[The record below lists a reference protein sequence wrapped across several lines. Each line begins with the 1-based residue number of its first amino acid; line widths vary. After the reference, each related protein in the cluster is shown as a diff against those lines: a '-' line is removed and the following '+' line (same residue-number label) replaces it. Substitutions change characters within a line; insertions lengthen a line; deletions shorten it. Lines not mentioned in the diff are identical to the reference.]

1 MYKLNVIS
9 LIILTTYTGA
19 TYASTPDFPQQ
30 GLPQEDTVVFG
41 NVTID
46 KTTADKMTITQ
57 SSPTTQINWKS
68 FDIGQNKEVE
78 FKQPSANSVAYNRV
92 TGGNASQI
100 QGKLTANG
108 KVYLANPNGVIITK
122 GAEINVAGLLA
133 TTKDLEKISE
143 NGNSNTNK
151 FTRKLKDRQVV
162 TEGQVVKEGQVINEG
177 KIKAKDFVVLNGD
190 EVINKGEIDVEKN
203 AAKNGE
209 VYLSSDYNFTFTLPD
224 SGISVALEDNTV
236 RGIVKNEG
244 SIKAG
249 EITLSAKG
257 RNQALDSLVMNNGVL
272 EATKVS
278 NRNGKVVLSAGN
290 VELNNKSDIKGE
302 IVTFGADVTSNKELE
317 DNIKI
322 TSQTGS
328 KVTSPKINFKGKS
341 VNIKGD
347 FGREENREYYDDE
360 HKKLKTEVNIDV
372 PDDENIRI
380 ADKEKEKEK
389 EKEKDKDNTGTGSF
403 IQTGALSS
411 LLANNGKVTL
421 KGKDVDISGNIKINS
436 FRDSDSLLKLTNKGH
451 IKINHADINSK
462 GRLFFITSLQNEED
476 FQSNITITDSK
487 INLGN
492 GAMGLGRSVN
502 ESDYDNPYQK
512 TEGSQ
517 RKKFNVNMSNVEF
530 NQVDD
535 VILAG
540 GFEKVNLDKIVATG
554 KTNFYIDGG
563 VSRNRT
569 NGEPWKYEYG
579 VLDLDK
585 RTQLSELDQG
595 RRRWGYYYDLE
606 LDMNRAYLYRFD
618 LFAAKN
624 TRRSTIKDTEINISN
639 SNINLKN
646 GFVHLLAEKIKL
658 DNSKIDITFDKDN
671 SQDTLAQTNRLGMN
685 GKVSMINSHIKIV
698 GDEKEG
704 ISPTGT
710 YATMFLIGELIG
722 EKSSIFVKSHQGYT
736 FKTDGNTKIA
746 GKYSKEDLKI
756 TAINTGGRAAEE
768 VLINGALGS
777 ADNDA
782 NIANMA
788 FTIGD
793 SANTKTTIENAD
805 ITALAPNG
813 GTAYLSSKDVEIE
826 VKPNSNFTF
835 FELPREK
842 NLNQTKINGA
852 STKLSER
859 GFARLYDKIN
869 GVRASNLSAEQL
881 NVTDAS
887 EKIINTKLVSSLDV
901 EKLVSVAVC
910 DAGNG
915 CEEQQ
920 FGDKGNN
927 TKVSVGELEAEQ

>member
-19 TYASTPDFPQQ
+19 AYASTQDLPQK
-30 GLPQEDTVVFG
+30 GLPQEGQVVLGEATFSTTG
-41 NVTID
+41 N
-46 KTTADKMTITQ
+46 KMTINQ
-57 SSPTTQINWKS
+57 KKPTTQIDWKS
-68 FDIGQNKEVE
+68 FDIGKNKEVE
-78 FKQPSANSVAYNRV
+78 FIQPNSNSVAYNRV

-100 QGKLTANG
+100 QGKLKANG
-108 KVYLANPNGVIITK
+108 KVYLANPNGVIITE
-122 GAEINVAGLLA
+122 GAEINVAGLFA

-143 NGNSNTNK
+143 NGNGNSNK
-151 FTRKLKDRQVV
+151 FTRKLKNGQVV

-177 KIKAKDFVVLNGD
+177 NITAQDFVVLNGD
-190 EVINKGEIDVEKN
+190 EVINKGKID
-203 AAKNGE
+203 ATNGK
-209 VYLSSDYNFTFTLPD
+209 VYLSSGDNFTFTLLPD
-224 SGISVALEDNTV
+224 SGISVALEDNAV

-244 SIKAG
+244 IIKAG
-249 EITLSAKG
+249 DITLNAKG
-257 RNQALDSLVMNNGVL
+257 RNQALDSLVVNNGVL

-302 IVTFGADVTSNKELE
+302 IVTFGADVTSNNELK

-322 TSQTGS
+322 TSKTGS

-341 VNIKGD
+341 VNINGN
-347 FGREENREYYDDE
+347 FGREDNNSYYKDE
-360 HKKLKTEVNIDV
+360 FKTLNTEVNIDV

-380 ADKEKEKEK
+380 ADVEDK
-389 EKEKDKDNTGTGSF
+389 EKEKDKTGTGSF

-421 KGKDVDISGNIKINS
+421 KGKDVNISGRIHIDS
-436 FRDSDSLLKLTNKGH
+436 FKGTDSLLKLTNQGH
-451 IKINHADINSK
+451 ININHADIHST
-462 GRLFFITSLQNEED
+462 GRLFFITSLQNKED
-476 FQSNITITDSK
+476 FQSDITITDSK

-492 GAMGLGRSVN
+492 GAMGLGRSLN
-502 ESDYDNPYQK
+502 TEDCDNRWCR
-512 TEGSQ
+512 TEKSQ
-517 RKKFNVNMSNVEF
+517 RKKFDVNMRNVVF

-535 VILAG
+535 VVVAG
-540 GFEKVNLDKIVATG
+540 GFKKVNLDNIVATG
-554 KTNFYIDGG
+554 QTNFYIDGG
-563 VSRNRT
+563 VSRN
-569 NGEPWKYEYG
+569 NSKYEYG

-585 RTQLSELDQG
+585 RTQLSELDQR
-595 RRRWGYYYDLE
+595 RRRWKYYDNLD
-606 LDMNRAYLYRFD
+606 LDMNKAYWHRFD
-618 LFAAKN
+618 MFASKN
-624 TRRSTIKDTEINISN
+624 TGRSTIKDTEINISN

-671 SQDTLAQTNRLGMN
+671 SQDISTQINRLGMN

-698 GDEKEG
+698 GDEKSD
-704 ISPTGT
+704 ISAKAP

-736 FKTDGNTKIA
+736 FRTDGDTKIA
-746 GKYSKEDLKI
+746 GKNSKDDLKI
-756 TAINTGGRAAEE
+756 TAINTGGRTGKE
-768 VLINGALGS
+768 VIINGAPGS
-777 ADNDA
+777 IDNDA

-793 SANTKTTIENAD
+793 NANTKTTIENAD

-813 GTAYLSSKDVEIE
+813 GTAYLSSKGVEIE
-826 VKPNSNFTF
+826 VKSNSNFTF

-842 NLNQTKINGA
+842 NFNQTKINGA

-859 GFARLYDKIN
+859 GFTRLYDKIN

-910 DAGNG
+910 DAGKG

>member
-19 TYASTPDFPQQ
+19 TYASTPD
-30 GLPQEDTVVFG
+30 LPQGSNVVVGQATVSTTG
-41 NVTID
+41 N
-46 KTTADKMTITQ
+46 KMTINQ
-57 SSPTTQINWKS
+57 SSHTTQIEWHS
-68 FDIGQNKEVE
+68 FDIGKDKEVI
-78 FKQPSANSVAYNRV
+78 FDQPSTNSVAYNRV
-92 TGGNASQI
+92 IGGNASQI

-108 KVYLANPNGVIITK
+108 KVYLANPNGVIITQ

-143 NGNSNTNK
+143 NGNGNGNGNGNSYQ
-151 FTRKLKDRQVV
+151 FTRRTKD
-162 TEGQVVKEGQVINEG
+162 GQVVKEGQVLNEG
-177 KIKAKDFVVLNGD
+177 EIKAKDFVVLNGD
-190 EVINKGEIDVEKN
+190 EVINKGKINVEKD

-209 VYLSSDYNFTFTLPD
+209 VYLSSSNNFTFTLSD

-236 RGIVKNEG
+236 RGIVQNEG

-257 RNQALDSLVMNNGVL
+257 RKQALDSLVVNNGVL

-278 NRNGKVVLSAGN
+278 NRNGKVVLSAD
-290 VELNNKSDIKGE
+290 EIKLNDKSDIKGE
-302 IVTFGADVTSNKELE
+302 SEVAFTSNNGLE
-317 DNIKI
+317 NNIKI

-328 KVTSPKINFKGKS
+328 KVTSPKIDFKGKS

-347 FGREENREYYDDE
+347 FGRENNTKHYEDE
-360 HKKLKTEVNIDV
+360 HKRLKTEVNIDV
-372 PDDENIRI
+372 PDNENIRI
-380 ADKEKEKEK
+380 ADQ
-389 EKEKDKDNTGTGSF
+389 DNTGTGKDSF
-403 IQTGALSS
+403 IQTDALSS

-421 KGKDVDISGNIKINS
+421 KGKDVNISGNIKINS
-436 FRDSDSLLKLTNKGH
+436 FKDTDSLLKLTNKGH
-451 IKINHADINSK
+451 IDINHADIHSK
-462 GRLFFITSLQNEED
+462 GRLFFITSLQNDVD

-492 GAMGLGRSVN
+492 GAMGLGRSAK
-502 ESDYDNPYQK
+502 EDYYDNKWRK
-512 TEGSQ
+512 TEYSQ
-517 RKKFNVNMSNVEF
+517 RKKFNVDMRNVVF
-530 NQVDD
+530 DQVDD
-535 VILAG
+535 VVVAG

-563 VSRNRT
+563 VSRNR
-569 NGEPWKYEYG
+569 NGEYSKYEYG
-579 VLDLDK
+579 VLDLDE
-585 RTQLSELDQG
+585 RTQLSSLDQ
-595 RRRWGYYYDLE
+595 RKRRWKYYYNLD
-606 LDMNRAYLYRFD
+606 LDMNRAYWHRFD
-618 LFAAKN
+618 MFASKN
-624 TRRSTIKDTEINISN
+624 TGRSTIKGTEINISN

-646 GFVHLLAEKIKL
+646 GFVHLLAEKINL
-658 DNSKIDITFDKDN
+658 DKSKIDITFDKDN
-671 SQDTLAQTNRLGMN
+671 SEDISSQINRLGMN
-685 GKVSMINSHIKIV
+685 GKVSMVNSHIKIV
-698 GDEKEG
+698 GDEKSD
-704 ISPTGT
+704 ISAKAP

-736 FKTDGNTKIA
+736 FRTDGDTKIA
-746 GKYSKEDLKI
+746 GKYSKDDLKI
-756 TAINTGGRAAEE
+756 TAINTGGRTGKE
-768 VLINGALGS
+768 VIINGAPGS
-777 ADNDA
+777 IDNDA

-793 SANTKTTIENAD
+793 NANTKTTIENAD

-813 GTAYLSSKDVEIE
+813 GTAYLSSKGVEIE
-826 VKPNSNFTF
+826 VKSNSNFTF

-842 NLNQTKINGA
+842 NFNQTKINGD

-881 NVTDAS
+881 NVTDSS

>member
-19 TYASTPDFPQQ
+19 TYASAQDLPQQ
-30 GLPQEDTVVFG
+30 GLPQQGLPQHHETVSGKATVSQTE
-41 NVTID
+41 N
-46 KTTADKMTITQ
+46 KMTINQ
-57 SSPTTQINWKS
+57 STSTTQINWKS
-68 FDIGQNKEVE
+68 FDIGENKEVE
-78 FKQPSANSVAYNRV
+78 FIQPNSNSVAYNRV

-209 VYLSSDYNFTFTLPD
+209 V
-224 SGISVALEDNTV
+224 
-236 RGIVKNEG
+236 
-244 SIKAG
+244 
-249 EITLSAKG
+249 
-257 RNQALDSLVMNNGVL
+257 
-272 EATKVS
+272 
-278 NRNGKVVLSAGN
+278 VLSADN
-290 VELNNKSDIKGE
+290 VQLNNNSDIKGE
-302 IVTFGADVTSNKELE
+302 IVNFGTEVTSNE
-317 DNIKI
+317 DKKLKI

-328 KVTSPKINFKGKS
+328 KVTSSKINFKGKS

-347 FGREENREYYDDE
+347 FGREDNTKHYSDE
-360 HKKLKTEVNIDV
+360 HKTLKTEVNIDV
-372 PDDENIRI
+372 PDNENIRI
-380 ADKEKEKEK
+380 ANIEDEDKH
-389 EKEKDKDNTGTGSF
+389 KDSTGSF
-403 IQTGALSS
+403 IQTDALSS
-411 LLANNGKVTL
+411 LLANNGKVNL
-421 KGKDVDISGNIKINS
+421 KGNEVNISGRIHINS
-436 FRDSDSLLKLTNKGH
+436 FKETDSLLKLTNKGD
-451 IKINHADINSK
+451 ININNADIHSK

-476 FQSNITITDSK
+476 FKSNITITDSK

-502 ESDYDNPYQK
+502 EADYGDRWK
-512 TEGSQ
+512 RAEKSQ
-517 RKKFNVNMSNVEF
+517 RKKFNVNMRNVVF
-530 NQVDD
+530 DQVDD
-535 VILAG
+535 VVVAG
-540 GFEKVNLDKIVATG
+540 GFKEVNLDHIVATG
-554 KTNFYIDGG
+554 QTNFYIDGG
-563 VSRNRT
+563 VSRNNSR
-569 NGEPWKYEYG
+569 YEYG

-585 RTQLSELDQG
+585 RTLLSDLDQR
-595 RRRWGYYYDLE
+595 RRRWKYYDNLD
-606 LDMNRAYLYRFD
+606 LDMNKAYWHRFD
-618 LFAAKN
+618 MFASKN
-624 TRRSTIKDTEINISN
+624 TGRAAIKDTEINISN

-646 GFVHLLAEKIKL
+646 GFMHLLAEKINL
-658 DNSKIDITFDKDN
+658 DKSKIDITFDKDN
-671 SQDTLAQTNRLGMN
+671 SQDISTQINRLGMN
-685 GKVSMINSHIKIV
+685 GKVSMVNSHIKIV
-698 GDEKEG
+698 GDEKSD
-704 ISPTGT
+704 ISAKAP

-736 FKTDGNTKIA
+736 FRTDGDTKIA
-746 GKYSKEDLKI
+746 GKNSKDDLKI
-756 TAINTGGRAAEE
+756 TAINTGGRTGKE
-768 VLINGALGS
+768 VIINGAPGS
-777 ADNDA
+777 IDNDA

-793 SANTKTTIENAD
+793 NANTKTTIENAD

-813 GTAYLSSKDVEIE
+813 GTAYLSSKGVEIE
-826 VKPNSNFTF
+826 VNPNSNFTF

-842 NLNQTKINGA
+842 NFNQTKIKGD

>member
-19 TYASTPDFPQQ
+19 TYASTRDLPQQ
-30 GLPQEDTVVFG
+30 DRVVVGEANVSTAG
-41 NVTID
+41 NT
-46 KTTADKMTITQ
+46 MTIKQTT
-57 SSPTTQINWKS
+57 PKTQIDWYS
-68 FDIGQNKEVE
+68 FDIGKDKEVKFE
-78 FKQPSANSVAYNRV
+78 QPSTDAVAYNRV

-143 NGNSNTNK
+143 NGNSNGNSYQ
-151 FTRKLKDRQVV
+151 FTRKTKEGKVL

-177 KIKAKDFVVLNGD
+177 NITAQDFVVLNGD
-190 EVINKGEIDVEKN
+190 EVINKGNINVEKN
-203 AAKNGE
+203 ATTNGK
-209 VYLSSDYNFTFTLPD
+209 VYLSSGYNFTFTLSD

-236 RGIVKNEG
+236 RGIVQNEG

-257 RNQALDSLVMNNGVL
+257 RKEALDSLVMNNGVL

-278 NRNGKVVLSAGN
+278 NRNGKVVLSADD
-290 VELNNKSDIKGE
+290 VQLNNKSDIKGE
-302 IVTFGADVTSNKELE
+302 SEVAFTSNKGLE
-317 DNIKI
+317 NNIKI

-328 KVTSPKINFKGKS
+328 KVTSPKINFTGKS
-341 VNIKGD
+341 VNIKGN
-347 FGREENREYYDDE
+347 FGRENNNSYYKDE
-360 HKKLKTEVNIDV
+360 FKTLNTEVNIDV
-372 PDDENIRI
+372 PDNENIRI
-380 ADKEKEKEK
+380 ANIEDEDKH
-389 EKEKDKDNTGTGSF
+389 KDSTGSF
-403 IQTGALSS
+403 IQTDALSS
-411 LLANNGKVTL
+411 LLANNGKVNL
-421 KGKDVDISGNIKINS
+421 KGNEVNISGRIHINS
-436 FRDSDSLLKLTNKGH
+436 FKETDSLLKLTNKGD
-451 IKINHADINSK
+451 ININNADIHSK
-462 GRLFFITSLQNEED
+462 GRLFFITSLQNEKD

-502 ESDYDNPYQK
+502 KDDCDNRWCRTESP
-512 TEGSQ
+512 Q
-517 RKKFNVNMSNVEF
+517 RKKFNVNMRNVVF
-530 NQVDD
+530 NQVDE

-554 KTNFYIDGG
+554 QTNFYIDGG
-563 VSRNRT
+563 VSRNT
-569 NGEPWKYEYG
+569 KYEYG
-579 VLDLDK
+579 VLNLDE
-585 RTQLSELDQG
+585 RTQLSDLDQR
-595 RRRWGYYYDLE
+595 RRRWKYYNDLD
-606 LDMNRAYLYRFD
+606 LDMKKAYLDRFD

-624 TRRSTIKDTEINISN
+624 TKRSTIKGTEINISN

-646 GFVHLLAEKIKL
+646 GFMHLLAENIKL
-658 DNSKIDITFDKDN
+658 YNSKVDITFDKDN

-685 GKVSMINSHIKIV
+685 GKVSMVNSHIKIV

-736 FKTDGNTKIA
+736 FKTDGDTKIA
-746 GKYSKEDLKI
+746 GKNSKEDLKI

-826 VKPNSNFTF
+826 VNPNSNFTF

-881 NVTDAS
+881 NVTDSS

-927 TKVSVGELEAEQ
+927 TKVSVGELETEQ

>member
-19 TYASTPDFPQQ
+19 TYASTQ
-30 GLPQEDTVVFG
+30 GLPKHQETVSG
-41 NVTID
+41 TVTFT
-46 KTTADKMTITQ
+46 TTADKMTIDQTT
-57 SSPTTQINWKS
+57 PTTQINWES
-68 FDIGQNKEVE
+68 FDIGKNKEVE
-78 FKQPSANSVAYNRV
+78 FKQPDENSVAYNRV
-92 TGGNASQI
+92 IGGNASQI
-100 QGKLTANG
+100 QGKLKANG

-122 GAEINVAGLLA
+122 EAEINVAGLFA
-133 TTKDLEKISE
+133 TTKDLEQISE
-143 NGNSNTNK
+143 KGNGNSNSNSYQ
-151 FTRKLKDRQVV
+151 FTRKTK
-162 TEGQVVKEGQVINEG
+162 EGQVVKNQG

-190 EVINKGEIDVEKN
+190 EVINEGEID
-203 AAKNGE
+203 ATNGK
-209 VYLSSDYNFTFTLPD
+209 VYLSSGYNFTFTLPD

-236 RGIVKNEG
+236 QGIVKNEG

-257 RNQALDSLVMNNGVL
+257 RNQVLDSLVMNNGVL

-278 NRNGKVVLSAGN
+278 NKNGKVVLSAD
-290 VELNNKSDIKGE
+290 EIKLNDKSDIKGE
-302 IVTFGADVTSNKELE
+302 SEVVFTSNE
-317 DNIKI
+317 DKKLKNIKI

-328 KVTSPKINFKGKS
+328 KVTSPKINFTGKS

-347 FGREENREYYDDE
+347 FGRENSTTHYSEE
-360 HKKLKTEVNIDV
+360 HKTLKTEVNIDV
-372 PDDENIRI
+372 PDTENIRI
-380 ADKEKEKEK
+380 ADVE
-389 EKEKDKDNTGTGSF
+389 DKDNTGTGKDSF
-403 IQTGALSS
+403 IQTEALSS

-421 KGKDVDISGNIKINS
+421 KGNEVNISGRIHIDS
-436 FRDSDSLLKLTNKGH
+436 FRGTDSLLKLTNQGH
-451 IKINHADINSK
+451 ININNADIHST
-462 GRLFFITSLQNEED
+462 GRLFFITSLQNEKD

-492 GAMGLGRSVN
+492 GAMGLGRSLN
-502 ESDYDNPYQK
+502 KDDCDNRWCR
-512 TEGSQ
+512 TEKSQ
-517 RKKFNVNMSNVEF
+517 RKKFNVKMSNVEF

-535 VILAG
+535 VVVAG
-540 GFEKVNLDKIVATG
+540 GFKEVNLDRIVATG

-563 VSRNRT
+563 VSRN
-569 NGEPWKYEYG
+569 NSKYEYG
-579 VLDLDK
+579 VLDLDE
-585 RTQLSELDQG
+585 RTQLSSLDQ
-595 RRRWGYYYDLE
+595 RKRRWKYYYNLD
-606 LDMNRAYLYRFD
+606 LDMNKAYWHRFD
-618 LFAAKN
+618 MFASKN
-624 TRRSTIKDTEINISN
+624 TGRSTIKGTEINISN

-658 DNSKIDITFDKDN
+658 DKSKIDITFDKDN
-671 SQDTLAQTNRLGMN
+671 SQDTLAQINRLGMN
-685 GKVSMINSHIKIV
+685 GKVSMVNSHIKIV
-698 GDEKEG
+698 GDEKSD
-704 ISPTGT
+704 ISAKAP

-736 FKTDGNTKIA
+736 FRTDGDTKIA
-746 GKYSKEDLKI
+746 GKYSKDDLKI
-756 TAINTGGRAAEE
+756 TAINTGGRTGKE
-768 VLINGALGS
+768 VIINGAPGS
-777 ADNDA
+777 IDNDA

-793 SANTKTTIENAD
+793 NANTKTTIENAD

-813 GTAYLSSKDVEIE
+813 GTAYLSSKGVEIE
-826 VKPNSNFTF
+826 VNPNSNFTF

-842 NLNQTKINGA
+842 NFNQTKINGD

-887 EKIINTKLVSSLDV
+887 EKIINTNLVSSLDV

>member
-19 TYASTPDFPQQ
+19 TYASAQD
-30 GLPQEDTVVFG
+30 LPQEDKVVFG
-41 NVTID
+41 TVTID
-46 KTTADKMTITQ
+46 KTANKMTIKQ
-57 SSPTTQINWKS
+57 GSDKAQIDWKS
-68 FDIGQNKEVE
+68 FDIGQNKEVKFE
-78 FKQPSANSVAYNRV
+78 QPTTNSVAYNRV

-122 GAEINVAGLLA
+122 GAQINVAGLLA

-143 NGNSNTNK
+143 NGNGNGNSNSNSNK
-151 FTRKLKDRQVV
+151 FTRKAKQD
-162 TEGQVVKEGQVINEG
+162 GQVVKEGLVLTDGRVLKEGQVINEG
-177 KIKAKDFVVLNGD
+177 EITAKDFVVLNGD
-190 EVINKGEIDVEKN
+190 EVINEGKIN
-203 AAKNGE
+203 ATNGK
-209 VYLSSDYNFTFTLPD
+209 VYLSSGYNFTFTLLPD
-224 SGISVALEDNTV
+224 SGISVALEDNAV
-236 RGIVKNEG
+236 QGIVKNEG
-244 SIKAG
+244 IIKA
-249 EITLSAKG
+249 EDITLNAKG
-257 RNQALDSLVMNNGVL
+257 RKEALDSLVMNNGVL

-278 NRNGKVVLSAGN
+278 NKNGKVVLSAD
-290 VELNNKSDIKGE
+290 EIKLNDKSDIKGE
-302 IVTFGADVTSNKELE
+302 SEVVFTSNE
-317 DNIKI
+317 DKKLKNIKI
-322 TSQTGS
+322 TSKTGS
-328 KVTSPKINFKGKS
+328 KVTSPKIDFKGKS

-347 FGREENREYYDDE
+347 FGRENNTKHYNDE
-360 HKKLKTEVNIDV
+360 HKRLNTEVNIDV
-372 PDDENIRI
+372 PDTENIRI
-380 ADKEKEKEK
+380 ADVEDKDKDK
-389 EKEKDKDNTGTGSF
+389 EKEKDKTGTGSF
-403 IQTGALSS
+403 IQTDALSS

-421 KGKDVDISGNIKINS
+421 KGNEVNISGNINIAS
-436 FRDSDSLLKLTNKGH
+436 FKDSDSLLKLTNKGH
-451 IKINHADINSK
+451 ININNADINSK

-476 FQSNITITDSK
+476 FKSNIKITDSK

-492 GAMGLGRSVN
+492 GAMGLGRSAK
-502 ESDYDNPYQK
+502 EEYYDNRWQK
-512 TEGSQ
+512 TEYSQ
-517 RKKFNVNMSNVEF
+517 RKKFNVDMRNVEF

-535 VILAG
+535 VVVAG
-540 GFEKVNLDKIVATG
+540 GFEKVNLDNIVATG

-563 VSRNRT
+563 VSRNR
-569 NGEPWKYEYG
+569 NGKSSKYEYG
-579 VLDLDK
+579 VLDLDE
-585 RTQLSELDQG
+585 RTQLSSLDQ
-595 RRRWGYYYDLE
+595 RKRRWKYYYNLD
-606 LDMNRAYLYRFD
+606 LDMNRAYWHRFD
-618 LFAAKN
+618 MFASKN
-624 TRRSTIKDTEINISN
+624 TGRSTIKDTEINISN

-646 GFVHLLAEKIKL
+646 GFVHLLAEKINL
-658 DNSKIDITFDKDN
+658 DKSKIDITFDKDN
-671 SQDTLAQTNRLGMN
+671 SEDISSQINRLGMN
-685 GKVSMINSHIKIV
+685 GKVSMVNSHIKIV
-698 GDEKEG
+698 GDEKSD
-704 ISPTGT
+704 ISAKAP

-736 FKTDGNTKIA
+736 FRTDGDTKIA
-746 GKYSKEDLKI
+746 GKNSKDDLKI
-756 TAINTGGRAAEE
+756 TAINTGGRTGKE
-768 VLINGALGS
+768 VIINGAPGS
-777 ADNDA
+777 IDNDA

-793 SANTKTTIENAD
+793 NANTKTTIENAD

-813 GTAYLSSKDVEIE
+813 GTAYLSSKGVEIE
-826 VKPNSNFTF
+826 VKSNSNFTF

-842 NLNQTKINGA
+842 NFNQTKINGD

-881 NVTDAS
+881 NVTDSS

>member
-9 LIILTTYTGA
+9 LIILTTCSGA
-19 TYASTPDFPQQ
+19 AYASTQ
-30 GLPQEDTVVFG
+30 GLPQEEKVVVGSATFS
-41 NVTID
+41 
-46 KTTADKMTITQ
+46 KTENKMTITQ
-57 SSPTTQINWKS
+57 NSTTTQIDWKS

-78 FKQPSANSVAYNRV
+78 FKQPGENAVAYNRV
-92 TGGNASQI
+92 IGGNASQI
-100 QGKLTANG
+100 QGKLKANG

-143 NGNSNTNK
+143 NGNSNSNQ
-151 FTRKLKDRQVV
+151 FTRKAKEGKVL
-162 TEGQVVKEGQVINEG
+162 TEGQVLNEG
-177 KIKAKDFVVLNGD
+177 KITAQDFVVLNGD
-190 EVINKGEIDVEKN
+190 QVINKGEISSN
-203 AAKNGE
+203 NGK
-209 VYLSSDYNFTFTLPD
+209 VHLSSGYNFTFTLSD

-236 RGIVKNEG
+236 QGIVENEG

-257 RNQALDSLVMNNGVL
+257 RNQALDSLVVNNGVL

-278 NRNGKVVLSAGN
+278 NRKGKIVLSADD
-290 VELNNKSDIKGE
+290 VQLNNNSDIKGE
-302 IVTFGADVTSNKELE
+302 IVNFGTEVTSNE
-317 DNIKI
+317 DKKLKI

-328 KVTSPKINFKGKS
+328 KVTSPQINFKGKS
-341 VNIKGD
+341 VNINGN
-347 FGREENREYYDDE
+347 FGRENSGTHYNDE
-360 HKKLKTEVNIDV
+360 HKTLKTEVNIDV
-372 PDDENIRI
+372 PDTENIRI
-380 ADKEKEKEK
+380 AD
-389 EKEKDKDNTGTGSF
+389 DKNNTGTGSF
-403 IQTGALSS
+403 IQTEALSS
-411 LLANNGKVTL
+411 LLANNGKVNL
-421 KGKDVDISGNIKINS
+421 KGNDVNISGNINIDS
-436 FRDSDSLLKLTNKGH
+436 FRGTDSLLKLTNQGH
-451 IKINHADINSK
+451 INIDHADIHSK
-462 GRLFFITSLQNEED
+462 GRLFVVTSLQNDVD
-476 FQSNITITDSK
+476 FKSNITITDSK

-492 GAMGLGRSVN
+492 GAMGLGRSAKDEYYETRWKRA
-502 ESDYDNPYQK
+502 ES
-512 TEGSQ
+512 SQ
-517 RKKFNVNMSNVEF
+517 RKKFNVNMRNVVF

-535 VILAG
+535 VVLAG
-540 GFEKVNLDKIVATG
+540 GFEKVNLDNIVATG
-554 KTNFYIDGG
+554 QTNFYIDGG
-563 VSRNRT
+563 VSRNR
-569 NGEPWKYEYG
+569 NGVSSKYEYG

-585 RTQLSELDQG
+585 RTLLSDLDQR
-595 RRRWGYYYDLE
+595 RRRWKYYDNLD
-606 LDMNRAYLYRFD
+606 LDMNKAYWHRFD
-618 LFAAKN
+618 MFASKN
-624 TRRSTIKDTEINISN
+624 TGRAAIKDTEINISN

-671 SQDTLAQTNRLGMN
+671 SQDISTQINRLGMN
-685 GKVSMINSHIKIV
+685 GKVSMVNSHIKIV
-698 GDEKEG
+698 GDEKID
-704 ISPTGT
+704 ISAKAP

-736 FKTDGNTKIA
+736 FRTDGDTKIA
-746 GKYSKEDLKI
+746 GKNSKDDLKI
-756 TAINTGGRAAEE
+756 TAINTGGRTGKE
-768 VLINGALGS
+768 VIINGAPGS
-777 ADNDA
+777 IDNDA

-793 SANTKTTIENAD
+793 NANTKTTIENAD

-813 GTAYLSSKDVEIE
+813 GTAYLSSKGVEIE
-826 VKPNSNFTF
+826 VKSNSNFTF

-842 NLNQTKINGA
+842 NFNQTKINGD

-869 GVRASNLSAEQL
+869 GVRATNLSAEQL

-887 EKIINTKLVSSLDV
+887 EKTINTNLVSSLDV

-910 DAGNG
+910 DAGKG

>member
-19 TYASTPDFPQQ
+19 TYASTPD
-30 GLPQEDTVVFG
+30 LPQNHNVVVGEATFSTAG
-41 NVTID
+41 N
-46 KTTADKMTITQ
+46 KMTINQ
-57 SSPTTQINWKS
+57 SSHTTQIEWHS
-68 FDIGQNKEVE
+68 FDIGKDKEVQ
-78 FKQPSANSVAYNRV
+78 FIQPGENSVAYNRV

-122 GAEINVAGLLA
+122 GAQINVAGLFA

-143 NGNSNTNK
+143 NGNSNGNSYQ
-151 FTRKLKDRQVV
+151 FTRKTKEGKVL

-177 KIKAKDFVVLNGD
+177 NITAQDFVVLNGD
-190 EVINKGEIDVEKN
+190 EVINKGNINVEKN
-203 AAKNGE
+203 ATTNGK
-209 VYLSSDYNFTFTLPD
+209 VYLSSGYNFTFTLSD

-236 RGIVKNEG
+236 RGIVQNEG

-290 VELNNKSDIKGE
+290 VQLNNESNIKGE
-302 IVTFGADVTSNKELE
+302 IVSFGADVTSNNEPKN
-317 DNIKI
+317 NIKI
-322 TSQTGS
+322 TSKTGS
-328 KVTSPKINFKGKS
+328 KVTSPKINFTGKS
-341 VNIKGD
+341 VNINGD
-347 FGREENREYYDDE
+347 FGRDDSKAHYNEE
-360 HKKLKTEVNIDV
+360 HKRLDTEVNIDV
-372 PDDENIRI
+372 PDNENIRI
-380 ADKEKEKEK
+380 ADK
-389 EKEKDKDNTGTGSF
+389 DNTGTGTGTDSF
-403 IQTGALSS
+403 IQTDALSS
-411 LLANNGKVTL
+411 LLANNGKVNL
-421 KGKDVDISGNIKINS
+421 KGNNVNISGNININS
-436 FRDSDSLLKLTNKGH
+436 FKDSDSLLKLTNKGH
-451 IKINHADINSK
+451 ININNADINSK
-462 GRLFFITSLQNEED
+462 GRLFFITSLQNDVD

-492 GAMGLGRSVN
+492 GAMGLGRSLN
-502 ESDYDNPYQK
+502 KKDCDDRWCRTESP
-512 TEGSQ
+512 Q
-517 RKKFNVNMSNVEF
+517 RKKFNVKMSNVEF

-535 VILAG
+535 VVVAG
-540 GFEKVNLDKIVATG
+540 GFKEVNLDRVVATG

-563 VSRNRT
+563 VSRNGR
-569 NGEPWKYEYG
+569 KYEYG
-579 VLDLDK
+579 VLDLDE
-585 RTQLSELDQG
+585 RTQLSSLDQ
-595 RRRWGYYYDLE
+595 RKRRWKYYYNLD
-606 LDMNRAYLYRFD
+606 LDMNKAYWHRFD
-618 LFAAKN
+618 MFASKN
-624 TRRSTIKDTEINISN
+624 TGRSTIKDTEINISN

-646 GFVHLLAEKIKL
+646 GFMHLLAEKIKL

-671 SQDTLAQTNRLGMN
+671 SEDISSQINRLGMN

-698 GDEKEG
+698 GDEKSD
-704 ISPTGT
+704 ISAKAP

-736 FKTDGNTKIA
+736 FRTDGDTKIA
-746 GKYSKEDLKI
+746 GKYSKDDLKI
-756 TAINTGGRAAEE
+756 TAINTGGRTGKE
-768 VLINGALGS
+768 VIINGAPGS
-777 ADNDA
+777 IDNDA

-793 SANTKTTIENAD
+793 NANTKTTIENAD

-813 GTAYLSSKDVEIE
+813 GTAYLSSKGVEIE
-826 VKPNSNFTF
+826 VNPNSNFTF

-842 NLNQTKINGA
+842 NFNQTKINGA

-881 NVTDAS
+881 NVTDSS

>member
-9 LIILTTYTGA
+9 LIILTTCSGA
-19 TYASTPDFPQQ
+19 AYASTRD
-30 GLPQEDTVVFG
+30 LPQHQETVSG
-41 NVTID
+41 NVTVT
-46 KTTADKMTITQ
+46 TTADKMTITQ
-57 SSPTTQINWKS
+57 ESDKAQINWKS
-68 FDIGQNKEVE
+68 FDIGKDKEVKFE
-78 FKQPSANSVAYNRV
+78 QPNENAVAYNRV
-92 TGGNASQI
+92 IGGNASQI

-143 NGNSNTNK
+143 NGNSYQ
-151 FTRKLKDRQVV
+151 FTRKTKD
-162 TEGQVVKEGQVINEG
+162 GQVVKDRLVLKDGQELKEGQVINEG
-177 KIKAKDFVVLNGD
+177 KITAKDFVVLNGD
-190 EVINKGEIDVEKN
+190 EVINKGEID
-203 AAKNGE
+203 ATNGK
-209 VYLSSDYNFTFTLPD
+209 VYLSSDYNFTFTLSD
-224 SGISVALEDNTV
+224 SSISVALEDNAV
-236 RGIVKNEG
+236 QSIVKNEG

-257 RNQALDSLVMNNGVL
+257 RKQALDSLVVNNGVL

-278 NRNGKVVLSAGN
+278 SKNGKVVLSADN
-290 VELNNKSDIKGE
+290 VELNNKSDIKGKSE
-302 IVTFGADVTSNKELE
+302 VVFTSNNDK
-317 DNIKI
+317 NIKI
-322 TSQTGS
+322 TSKTGS

-347 FGREENREYYDDE
+347 FGREDNNNYYKDE
-360 HKKLKTEVNIDV
+360 FKTLNTEVNIDV

-380 ADKEKEKEK
+380 ADQD
-389 EKEKDKDNTGTGSF
+389 KDKTGTGTDSF
-403 IQTGALSS
+403 IQTEALSS
-411 LLANNGKVTL
+411 LLANNGKVNL
-421 KGKDVDISGNIKINS
+421 KGKDVNISGNININS
-436 FRDSDSLLKLTNKGH
+436 FKGTDSLLKLTNKGH
-451 IKINHADINSK
+451 IDINNADIHST
-462 GRLFFITSLQNEED
+462 GRLFFITSLQNEKD

-492 GAMGLGRSVN
+492 GAMGLGRSADP
-502 ESDYDNPYQK
+502 EDYDNKYQK
-512 TEGSQ
+512 TERSQ
-517 RKKFNVNMSNVEF
+517 RKKFNVDMRNVTF

-535 VILAG
+535 VVLAG
-540 GFEKVNLDKIVATG
+540 GFEKVNLDNITATG

-563 VSRNRT
+563 VSRNR
-569 NGEPWKYEYG
+569 NGRGSKYEYG
-579 VLDLDK
+579 VLDLDE
-585 RTQLSELDQG
+585 RTQLSSLDQG
-595 RRRWGYYYDLE
+595 RRRWKYYYNLD
-606 LDMNRAYLYRFD
+606 LDMNRAYWHRFD
-618 LFAAKN
+618 MFATKN
-624 TRRSTIKDTEINISN
+624 TGRAAIKDTEINISN

-671 SQDTLAQTNRLGMN
+671 SEDISTQINRLGMN
-685 GKVSMINSHIKIV
+685 GKVSMVNSHIKIV
-698 GDEKEG
+698 GDEKSD
-704 ISPTGT
+704 ISPKAP

-736 FKTDGNTKIA
+736 FRTDGDTKIA
-746 GKYSKEDLKI
+746 GKNSKDDLKI
-756 TAINTGGRAAEE
+756 TAINTGGRTGKE
-768 VLINGALGS
+768 VIINGAPGS
-777 ADNDA
+777 IDNDA

-793 SANTKTTIENAD
+793 NADTKTTIENAD

-813 GTAYLSSKDVEIE
+813 GTAYLSSKGVEIE
-826 VKPNSNFTF
+826 VKSNSNFTF

-842 NLNQTKINGA
+842 NFNQTKINGD

-869 GVRASNLSAEQL
+869 GVRATNLSAEQL

>member
-19 TYASTPDFPQQ
+19 TYASTPDFPQ
-30 GLPQEDTVVFG
+30 EG
-41 NVTID
+41 NVVVGSATFD
-46 KTTADKMTITQ
+46 KTTADKMTIKT
-57 SSPTTQINWKS
+57 SDKVQIDWKS
-68 FDIGQNKEVE
+68 FDIGKDKEVI
-78 FKQPSANSVAYNRV
+78 FQQPGENSVAYNRV

-143 NGNSNTNK
+143 NGNSNSYQ
-151 FTRKLKDRQVV
+151 FTRKTKDRQVLKDRLV
-162 TEGQVVKEGQVINEG
+162 LKDGQELKEGQVINEG
-177 KIKAKDFVVLNGD
+177 EITAKDFVVLNGD
-190 EVINKGEIDVEKN
+190 EVINEGKIN
-203 AAKNGE
+203 ATNGK
-209 VYLSSDYNFTFTLPD
+209 VYLSSDYNFTFTLSD
-224 SGISVALEDNTV
+224 SSISVALEDNAAQS
-236 RGIVKNEG
+236 IVKNEG

-257 RNQALDSLVMNNGVL
+257 RKQALDSLVMNNGVL

-278 NRNGKVVLSAGN
+278 SKNGKVVLSADD
-290 VELNNKSDIKGE
+290 VQLNNKSDIKGD
-302 IVTFGADVTSNKELE
+302 IVSFVADVTSNNEPK
-317 DNIKI
+317 NKIKI

-328 KVTSPKINFKGKS
+328 KVTSPKIDFKGKS
-341 VNIKGD
+341 VNINGN
-347 FGREENREYYDDE
+347 FGREDSTTHYKDE
-360 HKKLKTEVNIDV
+360 FKKLNTEVNIDV
-372 PDDENIRI
+372 PDNENIRI
-380 ADKEKEKEK
+380 AEKEKEK
-389 EKEKDKDNTGTGSF
+389 EKEKDKTGTGSF
-403 IQTGALSS
+403 IQTDALSS

-421 KGKDVDISGNIKINS
+421 KGNDVNISGHINIDS
-436 FRDSDSLLKLTNKGH
+436 FKGTDSLLKLTNKGH
-451 IKINHADINSK
+451 ININNADIHST
-462 GRLFFITSLQNEED
+462 GRLFFITSLQNDVD

-492 GAMGLGRSVN
+492 GAMGLGRSAK
-502 ESDYDNPYQK
+502 EDYYDNRWQK
-512 TEGSQ
+512 TERSQ
-517 RKKFNVNMSNVEF
+517 RKKFNVNMSNVVF
-530 NQVDD
+530 DQVDD
-535 VILAG
+535 VVVAG
-540 GFEKVNLDKIVATG
+540 GFEKVDLDNIVATG

-563 VSRNRT
+563 VSRNKR
-569 NGEPWKYEYG
+569 NGESWKYEYG
-579 VLDLDK
+579 VLDLDE
-585 RTQLSELDQG
+585 RTQLSSLDQ
-595 RRRWGYYYDLE
+595 RKRRWKYYYNLD
-606 LDMNRAYLYRFD
+606 LDMNRAYWHRFD
-618 LFAAKN
+618 MFASKN
-624 TRRSTIKDTEINISN
+624 TGRSTIKGTEINISN

-646 GFVHLLAEKIKL
+646 GFVHLLAEKINL
-658 DNSKIDITFDKDN
+658 DKSKIDITFDKDN
-671 SQDTLAQTNRLGMN
+671 SEDISSQINRLGMN
-685 GKVSMINSHIKIV
+685 GKVSMVNSHIKIV
-698 GDEKEG
+698 GDEKSD
-704 ISPTGT
+704 ISAKAP

-736 FKTDGNTKIA
+736 FRTDGDTKIA
-746 GKYSKEDLKI
+746 GKNSKDDLKI
-756 TAINTGGRAAEE
+756 TAINTGGRTGKE
-768 VLINGALGS
+768 VIINGAPGS
-777 ADNDA
+777 IDNDA

-793 SANTKTTIENAD
+793 NANTKTTIENAD

-813 GTAYLSSKDVEIE
+813 GTAYLSSKGVEIE
-826 VKPNSNFTF
+826 VKSNSNFTF

-842 NLNQTKINGA
+842 NFNQTKINGD

-910 DAGNG
+910 DAGKG

>member
-19 TYASTPDFPQQ
+19 TYASTQDLPQQ
-30 GLPQEDTVVFG
+30 GLPQHHTTVSG
-41 NVTID
+41 NVTVT
-46 KTTADKMTITQ
+46 TTADKMTIKQ
-57 SSPTTQINWKS
+57 DSNKAQINWKS
-68 FDIGQNKEVE
+68 FDIGENKEVKFE
-78 FKQPSANSVAYNRV
+78 QPDENAVAYNRV

-122 GAEINVAGLLA
+122 GAQINVAGLLA
-133 TTKDLEKISE
+133 TTKDLENISE
-143 NGNSNTNK
+143 NINK
-151 FTRKLKDRQVV
+151 FTRKAKQD
-162 TEGQVVKEGQVINEG
+162 GQVVKNRQVLKDGQVIKEGQVINEG
-177 KIKAKDFVVLNGD
+177 NITAQDFVVLNGD
-190 EVINKGEIDVEKN
+190 EVINKGNINVEKN
-203 AAKNGE
+203 STINGK
-209 VYLSSDYNFTFTLPD
+209 VYLSSGDNFTFTLPD

-236 RGIVKNEG
+236 QGIVENEG

-257 RNQALDSLVMNNGVL
+257 RNQALDSLVVNNGVL

-278 NRNGKVVLSAGN
+278 NKNGKVVLSADD
-290 VELNNKSDIKGE
+290 VQLNSKSNIKGE
-302 IVTFGADVTSNKELE
+302 VETLFTSTNEGKKL
-317 DNIKI
+317 KI

-328 KVTSPKINFKGKS
+328 KVTSPQINFKGKS
-341 VNIKGD
+341 VNINGN
-347 FGREENREYYDDE
+347 FGREDSTKHYNDE
-360 HKKLKTEVNIDV
+360 HKTLKTEVNIDV
-372 PDDENIRI
+372 PDTENIRI

-389 EKEKDKDNTGTGSF
+389 EKTGTDSF
-403 IQTGALSS
+403 IQTDALSS

-421 KGKDVDISGNIKINS
+421 KGKDVNISGNIKINS
-436 FRDSDSLLKLTNKGH
+436 FKDTDSLLKLTNQGH
-451 IKINHADINSK
+451 INIDHADIHSK
-462 GRLFFITSLQNEED
+462 YRLFVVTSLQNKED
-476 FQSNITITDSK
+476 FKSNITITDSK

-502 ESDYDNPYQK
+502 EDDYATRWK
-512 TEGSQ
+512 RAEKSQ
-517 RKKFNVNMSNVEF
+517 RKKFNVDMRNVVF
-530 NQVDD
+530 NQVDE

-540 GFEKVNLDKIVATG
+540 GFEKVNLDNIAATG
-554 KTNFYIDGG
+554 QTNFYIDGG
-563 VSRNRT
+563 VSRNNSR
-569 NGEPWKYEYG
+569 YEYG
-579 VLDLDK
+579 VLDLDY
-585 RTQLSELDQG
+585 RTHLSELEQG
-595 RRRWGYYYDLE
+595 RRRWRYYRDLD
-606 LDMNRAYLYRFD
+606 LDMNKAYLYRFD
-618 LFAAKN
+618 LFAKN
-624 TRRSTIKDTEINISN
+624 NSGRSTIKGTEINISN

-646 GFVHLLAEKIKL
+646 GFVHLLAENIKL
-658 DNSKIDITFDKDN
+658 DNSKVDITFDKDN
-671 SQDTLAQTNRLGMN
+671 SQDTLAQTNRVGMN
-685 GKVSMINSHIKIV
+685 GKVSMVNSHIKIV

-736 FKTDGNTKIA
+736 FKTDGDTKIA
-746 GKYSKEDLKI
+746 GKNSKEDLKI

-826 VKPNSNFTF
+826 VKSNSNFTF

-842 NLNQTKINGA
+842 NLNQTKIKGA

-859 GFARLYDKIN
+859 SFARLYDKIN
-869 GVRASNLSAEQL
+869 GVRATNLSAEQL
-881 NVTDAS
+881 NVTDSS
-887 EKIINTKLVSSLDV
+887 EKIINTNLVSSLDV

-910 DAGNG
+910 DAGKG

>member
-9 LIILTTYTGA
+9 LIILTTCSGA
-19 TYASTPDFPQQ
+19 AYASTPD
-30 GLPQEDTVVFG
+30 LPQKDKVVVGEADVSTIG
-41 NVTID
+41 N
-46 KTTADKMTITQ
+46 KMTIDQKT
-57 SSPTTQINWKS
+57 STTQIDWHS
-68 FDIGQNKEVE
+68 FDIGKDKEVE
-78 FKQPSANSVAYNRV
+78 FKQPDANSVAYNRV

-108 KVYLANPNGVIITK
+108 KVYLANPNGVIITQ
-122 GAEINVAGLLA
+122 GAEINVAGLFA
-133 TTKDLEKISE
+133 TTKDLEQISE
-143 NGNSNTNK
+143 KGNGNSNSNSYQ
-151 FTRKLKDRQVV
+151 FTRKTK
-162 TEGQVVKEGQVINEG
+162 EGQVVKNQG

-190 EVINKGEIDVEKN
+190 EVINEGEID
-203 AAKNGE
+203 ATNGK
-209 VYLSSDYNFTFTLPD
+209 VYLSSGYNFTFTLSD
-224 SGISVALEDNTV
+224 SGISVALEDNAV

-244 SIKAG
+244 IIKA
-249 EITLSAKG
+249 EDITLNAKG
-257 RNQALDSLVMNNGVL
+257 RKEALDSLVMNNGVL

-278 NRNGKVVLSAGN
+278 KKNGKVVLSADN
-290 VELNNKSDIKGE
+290 VELNNESNIKGE
-302 IVTFGADVTSNKELE
+302 IVTFVADVTSNNELQ
-317 DNIKI
+317 NKIKI
-322 TSQTGS
+322 TSKTGS
-328 KVTSPKINFKGKS
+328 KVTSPKIDFKGKS

-347 FGREENREYYDDE
+347 FGRENSETHYKDE
-360 HKKLKTEVNIDV
+360 FKTLNTEVNIDV
-372 PDDENIRI
+372 PDTENIRI
-380 ADKEKEKEK
+380 ADQD
-389 EKEKDKDNTGTGSF
+389 KDKTGTGTDSF
-403 IQTGALSS
+403 IQTEALSS

-421 KGKDVDISGNIKINS
+421 KGKDVNISGNININS
-436 FRDSDSLLKLTNKGH
+436 FKGTDSLLKLTNKGH
-451 IKINHADINSK
+451 IDINHADINSK

-476 FQSNITITDSK
+476 FKSDITITDSK

-502 ESDYDNPYQK
+502 EEDYDNKWQK

-517 RKKFNVNMSNVEF
+517 RKKFDVKMSNVVF
-530 NQVDD
+530 DQVDD

-563 VSRNRT
+563 VSRNGR
-569 NGEPWKYEYG
+569 KYEYG

-595 RRRWGYYYDLE
+595 RRRWGYYRDLD

-624 TRRSTIKDTEINISN
+624 TKRSTIKGTEINISN

-646 GFVHLLAEKIKL
+646 GFMHLLAENIKL
-658 DNSKIDITFDKDN
+658 YNSKVDITFDKDN

-685 GKVSMINSHIKIV
+685 GKVSMVNSHIKIV

-736 FKTDGNTKIA
+736 FKTDGDTKIA

-813 GTAYLSSKDVEIE
+813 GTAYLSSKDVEID
-826 VKPNSNFTF
+826 VKPNSDFTF

-910 DAGNG
+910 DAGKG

>member
-19 TYASTPDFPQQ
+19 AYASTQGLPQQ
-30 GLPQEDTVVFG
+30 GLPQEDKVVVGQATF
-41 NVTID
+41 D
-46 KTTADKMTITQ
+46 KTIADKMTINQT
-57 SSPTTQINWKS
+57 SDKVQINWHS

-78 FKQPSANSVAYNRV
+78 FKQPSENSVAYNRV

-133 TTKDLEKISE
+133 TTKDLEQISE
-143 NGNSNTNK
+143 NSNSYQ
-151 FTRKLKDRQVV
+151 FTRKTKDR
-162 TEGQVVKEGQVINEG
+162 QVVKEGQVINEG
-177 KIKAKDFVVLNGD
+177 EIKAKDFVVLNGD
-190 EVINKGEIDVEKN
+190 EVINKGNINVEKN
-203 AAKNGE
+203 STINGK
-209 VYLSSDYNFTFTLPD
+209 VYLSSGYNFTFTLSD

-236 RGIVKNEG
+236 RGIVQNEG

-257 RNQALDSLVMNNGVL
+257 RKEALDSLVMNNGVL

-278 NRNGKVVLSAGN
+278 NRNGKVVLSADN
-290 VELNNKSDIKGE
+290 VQLNNESNIKGE
-302 IVTFGADVTSNKELE
+302 IVNFGTEVTSNE
-317 DNIKI
+317 DKKLKI
-322 TSQTGS
+322 TSKTGS

-341 VNIKGD
+341 VNINGN
-347 FGREENREYYDDE
+347 FGRENSGTHYNEERKTLN
-360 HKKLKTEVNIDV
+360 TEVNIDV
-372 PDDENIRI
+372 PDTENIRI
-380 ADKEKEKEK
+380 AD
-389 EKEKDKDNTGTGSF
+389 DKDNTETDSF
-403 IQTGALSS
+403 IQTEALSS
-411 LLANNGKVTL
+411 LLANNGKVNL
-421 KGKDVDISGNIKINS
+421 KGNDVNISGNINIDS
-436 FRDSDSLLKLTNKGH
+436 FRGTDSLLKLTNQGH
-451 IKINHADINSK
+451 INIDHADIHSK
-462 GRLFFITSLQNEED
+462 GRLFVVTSLQNDVD
-476 FQSNITITDSK
+476 FKSNITITDSK

-502 ESDYDNPYQK
+502 EDDYATRWK
-512 TEGSQ
+512 RAEKSQ
-517 RKKFNVNMSNVEF
+517 RKKFNVDMRNVVF
-530 NQVDD
+530 NQVDE

-554 KTNFYIDGG
+554 QTNFYIDGG
-563 VSRNRT
+563 VSRNNSR
-569 NGEPWKYEYG
+569 YEYG
-579 VLDLDK
+579 VLDLDY
-585 RTQLSELDQG
+585 RTQLSELEQG
-595 RRRWGYYYDLE
+595 RRRWRYYRDLD
-606 LDMNRAYLYRFD
+606 LDMNKAYLYRFD
-618 LFAAKN
+618 LFAKN
-624 TRRSTIKDTEINISN
+624 NSGRSTIKGTEINISN

-646 GFVHLLAEKIKL
+646 GFVHLLAENIKL
-658 DNSKIDITFDKDN
+658 DNSKVDITFDKDN

-736 FKTDGNTKIA
+736 FKTDGDTKIA
-746 GKYSKEDLKI
+746 GKNSKEDLKI

-842 NLNQTKINGA
+842 NLNQTKINGS

>member
-19 TYASTPDFPQQ
+19 TYASTPD
-30 GLPQEDTVVFG
+30 LPQGSNVVVGQATVSTTG
-41 NVTID
+41 N
-46 KTTADKMTITQ
+46 KMTINQ
-57 SSPTTQINWKS
+57 SSHTTQIEWHS
-68 FDIGQNKEVE
+68 FDIGKDKEVE
-78 FKQPSANSVAYNRV
+78 FKQPGENSVAYNRV

-100 QGKLTANG
+100 QGKLKANG

-122 GAEINVAGLLA
+122 GAEINVAGLFA
-133 TTKDLEKISE
+133 TTKDLERISE
-143 NGNSNTNK
+143 NGNGNSNQ
-151 FTRKLKDRQVV
+151 FTRKAKDGQLPKDRLVLKD
-162 TEGQVVKEGQVINEG
+162 GQVIKEGQVLNQGE
-177 KIKAKDFVVLNGD
+177 IKAKDFVVLNGD
-190 EVINKGEIDVEKN
+190 EVINEGNINVEKN
-203 AAKNGE
+203 STNNGK
-209 VYLSSDYNFTFTLPD
+209 VYLSSGYNFTFTLPD
-224 SGISVALEDNTV
+224 SGISVALEDNAV
-236 RGIVKNEG
+236 QGIVKNEG

-278 NRNGKVVLSAGN
+278 NKNGKVVLSADD
-290 VELNNKSDIKGE
+290 VQLNNKSDIKGE
-302 IVTFGADVTSNKELE
+302 SEVAFTSNNDK
-317 DNIKI
+317 NIKI

-328 KVTSPKINFKGKS
+328 KVTSPKIDFKGKS
-341 VNIKGD
+341 VNIKGN
-347 FGREENREYYDDE
+347 FGREDNREYYNEE

-372 PDDENIRI
+372 PNTENIRI
-380 ADKEKEKEK
+380 ADQD
-389 EKEKDKDNTGTGSF
+389 KEKDKDNTGTGSF

-411 LLANNGKVTL
+411 LLANNGKVNL
-421 KGKDVDISGNIKINS
+421 KGNEVNISGRIHINS
-436 FRDSDSLLKLTNKGH
+436 FKETDSLLKLTNKGD
-451 IKINHADINSK
+451 ININNADIHSK

-476 FQSNITITDSK
+476 FKSNIKITDSK

-492 GAMGLGRSVN
+492 GAMGLGRSADPK
-502 ESDYDNPYQK
+502 DYDNRWQK

-517 RKKFNVNMSNVEF
+517 RKKFNVDMRNVVF
-530 NQVDD
+530 NQVDE

-554 KTNFYIDGG
+554 QTNFYIDGG
-563 VSRNRT
+563 VSRNRK
-569 NGEPWKYEYG
+569 KYEYG
-579 VLDLDK
+579 VLDLDN
-585 RTQLSELDQG
+585 RTLLSDLDQR
-595 RRRWGYYYDLE
+595 RRRWKYYDDLD
-606 LDMNRAYLYRFD
+606 LDMKKAYLDRFD

-624 TRRSTIKDTEINISN
+624 TKRSTIKGTEINISN

-646 GFVHLLAEKIKL
+646 GFMHLLAENIKL
-658 DNSKIDITFDKDN
+658 YNSKVDITFDKDN

-685 GKVSMINSHIKIV
+685 GKVSMVNSHIKIV

-736 FKTDGNTKIA
+736 FKTDGDTKIA
-746 GKYSKEDLKI
+746 GKNSKEDLKI

-826 VKPNSNFTF
+826 VNPNSNFTF

-881 NVTDAS
+881 NVTDSS

-910 DAGNG
+910 DAGKG

>member
-19 TYASTPDFPQQ
+19 TYASTQ
-30 GLPQEDTVVFG
+30 GLPQEEKVVVGSATFS
-41 NVTID
+41 
-46 KTTADKMTITQ
+46 KTENKMTITQ
-57 SSPTTQINWKS
+57 NSTTTQIDWKS

-78 FKQPSANSVAYNRV
+78 FKQPGENAVAYNRV
-92 TGGNASQI
+92 IGGNASQI

-190 EVINKGEIDVEKN
+190 EVINKGNINVEKN
-203 AAKNGE
+203 STINGE
-209 VYLSSDYNFTFTLPD
+209 VYLSSSNNFTFTLSD
-224 SGISVALEDNTV
+224 SSISVALEDNAV
-236 RGIVKNEG
+236 QSIVKNEG

-257 RNQALDSLVMNNGVL
+257 RNQVLDSLVMNNGVL

-302 IVTFGADVTSNKELE
+302 SEVAFTSNNDK
-317 DNIKI
+317 NIKI

-328 KVTSPKINFKGKS
+328 KVTSPKIDFKGKS
-341 VNIKGD
+341 VNIKGN
-347 FGREENREYYDDE
+347 FGRENSGTHYSDE
-360 HKKLKTEVNIDV
+360 HKKLRTEVNIDV
-372 PDDENIRI
+372 PDNENIRI
-380 ADKEKEKEK
+380 ADQD
-389 EKEKDKDNTGTGSF
+389 KDKTGTGTDTGSF

-421 KGKDVDISGNIKINS
+421 KGKDVNISGNIKINS
-436 FRDSDSLLKLTNKGH
+436 FRGTDSLLKLTNQGH
-451 IKINHADINSK
+451 IKINNADIHST
-462 GRLFFITSLQNEED
+462 GRLFFITSLQNKED

-492 GAMGLGRSVN
+492 GAMGLGRSAN
-502 ESDYDNPYQK
+502 PDDYDNRWRK
-512 TEGSQ
+512 METSQ
-517 RKKFNVNMSNVEF
+517 RKKFNVDMRNVVF

-540 GFEKVNLDKIVATG
+540 GFQKVNLDNIVATG
-554 KTNFYIDGG
+554 QTNFYIDGG
-563 VSRNRT
+563 VRNRT
-569 NGEPWKYEYG
+569 KYEYG

-585 RTQLSELDQG
+585 RTQLSELEQR
-595 RRRWGYYYDLE
+595 RRRWGYYTDLD

-624 TRRSTIKDTEINISN
+624 TGRSTIKDTEINISN

-646 GFVHLLAEKIKL
+646 GFMHLLAEKINL
-658 DNSKIDITFDKDN
+658 DKSKIDITFDKDN

-685 GKVSMINSHIKIV
+685 GKVSMVNSHIKIV

-736 FKTDGNTKIA
+736 FKTDGDTKIA
-746 GKYSKEDLKI
+746 GKNSKEDLKI

-813 GTAYLSSKDVEIE
+813 GTAYLSSKDVEID
-826 VKPNSNFTF
+826 VKPNSDFTF

-842 NLNQTKINGA
+842 NLNQTKIKGA

>member
-19 TYASTPDFPQQ
+19 TYASTQ
-30 GLPQEDTVVFG
+30 GLPQQDKVVSGTVT
-41 NVTID
+41 VT
-46 KTTADKMTITQ
+46 TTVDKMTIKQ
-57 SSPTTQINWKS
+57 DSNKAQIDWKS

-78 FKQPSANSVAYNRV
+78 FKQPDANSVAYNRV

-143 NGNSNTNK
+143 NGNSNK
-151 FTRKLKDRQVV
+151 FTRKLKD
-162 TEGQVVKEGQVINEG
+162 GQVVKEGQVLNEG

-203 AAKNGE
+203 AVKNGE
-209 VYLSSDYNFTFTLPD
+209 VYLSSSDNFTFTLSD

-236 RGIVKNEG
+236 RGIVQNEG
-244 SIKAG
+244 IIKA
-249 EITLSAKG
+249 EDITLNAKG

-278 NRNGKVVLSAGN
+278 NKNGKVVLSAD
-290 VELNNKSDIKGE
+290 EIKLNDKSDIKGE
-302 IVTFGADVTSNKELE
+302 SEVAFTSNGDKKL
-317 DNIKI
+317 KI

-328 KVTSPKINFKGKS
+328 KVTSPKIDFKGKS
-341 VNIKGD
+341 VNIKGN
-347 FGREENREYYDDE
+347 FGHDDGTTHYSDE
-360 HKKLKTEVNIDV
+360 HKRLKTEVNIDV
-372 PDDENIRI
+372 PDTENIRI
-380 ADKEKEKEK
+380 ADQ
-389 EKEKDKDNTGTGSF
+389 DNTGTGTGTDTGSF

-421 KGKDVDISGNIKINS
+421 KGKDVNISGRIHIDS
-436 FRDSDSLLKLTNKGH
+436 FRGTDSLLKLTNQGH
-451 IKINHADINSK
+451 ININHADIHST
-462 GRLFFITSLQNEED
+462 GRLFFITSLQNKED
-476 FQSNITITDSK
+476 FKSDITITDSK

-492 GAMGLGRSVN
+492 GAMGLGRSLDKKDCDGRWCRT
-502 ESDYDNPYQK
+502 ESP
-512 TEGSQ
+512 Q
-517 RKKFNVNMSNVEF
+517 RKKFDVKMRNVVF
-530 NQVDD
+530 DQVDD
-535 VILAG
+535 VVLAG
-540 GFEKVNLDKIVATG
+540 GFKEVNLDHIVATG
-554 KTNFYIDGG
+554 QTNFYIDGG
-563 VSRNRT
+563 VSRNNSR
-569 NGEPWKYEYG
+569 YEYG

-585 RTQLSELDQG
+585 RTLLSDLDQR
-595 RRRWGYYYDLE
+595 RRRWKYYDNLD
-606 LDMNRAYLYRFD
+606 LDMNKAYWHRFD
-618 LFAAKN
+618 MFASKN
-624 TRRSTIKDTEINISN
+624 TGRAAIKDTEINISN
-639 SNINLKN
+639 SKINLKN

-671 SQDTLAQTNRLGMN
+671 SQDISTQINRLGMN
-685 GKVSMINSHIKIV
+685 GKVSMVNSHIKIV
-698 GDEKEG
+698 GDEKSD
-704 ISPTGT
+704 ISAKAP

-736 FKTDGNTKIA
+736 FRTDGDTKIA
-746 GKYSKEDLKI
+746 GKYSKDDLKI
-756 TAINTGGRAAEE
+756 TAINTGGRTGKE
-768 VLINGALGS
+768 VIINGAPGS
-777 ADNDA
+777 IDNDA

-793 SANTKTTIENAD
+793 NANTKTTIENAD

-813 GTAYLSSKDVEIE
+813 GTAYLSSKGVEIE
-826 VKPNSNFTF
+826 VKSNSNFTF

-842 NLNQTKINGA
+842 NFNQTKINGD

>member
-19 TYASTPDFPQQ
+19 TYASTQ
-30 GLPQEDTVVFG
+30 GLPQEEKVVVGSATFS
-41 NVTID
+41 
-46 KTTADKMTITQ
+46 KTENKMTITQ
-57 SSPTTQINWKS
+57 SSTTTQIDWKS

-78 FKQPSANSVAYNRV
+78 FKQPTTNSVAYNRV

-100 QGKLTANG
+100 QGKLKANG
-108 KVYLANPNGVIITK
+108 KVYLANPNGVIITQ
-122 GAEINVAGLLA
+122 GAQINVAGLLA
-133 TTKDLEKISE
+133 TTKDLERISE
-143 NGNSNTNK
+143 NGNSNSYQ
-151 FTRKLKDRQVV
+151 FTRKTKDGQVPKEGEVLKD
-162 TEGQVVKEGQVINEG
+162 GQVVKEGQVINEG
-177 KIKAKDFVVLNGD
+177 KITAQDFVVLNGD
-190 EVINKGEIDVEKN
+190 EVINKGDIN
-203 AAKNGE
+203 ATNGK
-209 VYLSSDYNFTFTLPD
+209 VYLSSDYNFTFTLSD
-224 SGISVALEDNTV
+224 SSISVALEDNAV
-236 RGIVKNEG
+236 QSIVKNEG

-257 RNQALDSLVMNNGVL
+257 RKQALDSLVMNNGVL

-278 NRNGKVVLSAGN
+278 SKNGKVVLSAD
-290 VELNNKSDIKGE
+290 EIKLNDKSDIKGE
-302 IVTFGADVTSNKELE
+302 SEVAFTSNNGLE
-317 DNIKI
+317 NNIKI
-322 TSQTGS
+322 TSKTGS
-328 KVTSPKINFKGKS
+328 KVTSPKIDFKGKS

-347 FGREENREYYDDE
+347 FGREDSTKHYKDE
-360 HKKLKTEVNIDV
+360 FKKLDTEVNIDV
-372 PDDENIRI
+372 PDTENIRI
-380 ADKEKEKEK
+380 ADQD
-389 EKEKDKDNTGTGSF
+389 KEKDKDNTGTGSF

-436 FRDSDSLLKLTNKGH
+436 FRGTDSLLKLTNQGH
-451 IKINHADINSK
+451 ININHADIHST
-462 GRLFFITSLQNEED
+462 GRLFFITSLQNKED

-492 GAMGLGRSVN
+492 GAMGLGRSLN
-502 ESDYDNPYQK
+502 KENCDHQRWCR
-512 TEGSQ
+512 TETSQ
-517 RKKFNVNMSNVEF
+517 RKKFDVDMRNVVF
-530 NQVDD
+530 DQVDD
-535 VILAG
+535 VVVAG
-540 GFEKVNLDKIVATG
+540 GFRKVNLDNIVATG

-563 VSRNRT
+563 VSRNNSR
-569 NGEPWKYEYG
+569 YEYG

-585 RTQLSELDQG
+585 RTLLSELDQ
-595 RRRWGYYYDLE
+595 RKRRWKYYNDLD
-606 LDMNRAYLYRFD
+606 LDMNKAYWHRFD
-618 LFAAKN
+618 MFATKN
-624 TRRSTIKDTEINISN
+624 TGRSTIKDTEINISN

-646 GFVHLLAEKIKL
+646 GFMHLLAEKIKL
-658 DNSKIDITFDKDN
+658 DHSKIDITFDKDN
-671 SQDTLAQTNRLGMN
+671 SQDISSQINRLGMN
-685 GKVSMINSHIKIV
+685 GKVSMVNSHIKIV
-698 GDEKEG
+698 GDEKSD
-704 ISPTGT
+704 ISAKAP

-736 FKTDGNTKIA
+736 FRTDGDTKIA
-746 GKYSKEDLKI
+746 GKYSKDDLKI
-756 TAINTGGRAAEE
+756 TAINTGGRTGKE
-768 VLINGALGS
+768 VIINGAPGS
-777 ADNDA
+777 IDNDA

-793 SANTKTTIENAD
+793 NANTKTTIENAD

-813 GTAYLSSKDVEIE
+813 GTAYLSSKGVEIE
-826 VKPNSNFTF
+826 VKSNSNFTF

-842 NLNQTKINGA
+842 NFNQTKINGD

>member
-19 TYASTPDFPQQ
+19 TYASTQDLPQE
-30 GLPQEDTVVFG
+30 GLPQHHETVFG
-41 NVTID
+41 TVTIE
-46 KTTADKMTITQ
+46 KTADKMTIKQET
-57 SSPTTQINWKS
+57 PTTQINWKS
-68 FDIGQNKEVE
+68 FDIGKDKEVKFE
-78 FKQPSANSVAYNRV
+78 QPSTSSVAYNRV

-108 KVYLANPNGVIITK
+108 KVYLANPNGVIITQ
-122 GAEINVAGLLA
+122 GAEINVAGLFA
-133 TTKDLEKISE
+133 TTKDLERISE
-143 NGNSNTNK
+143 NGNSNK
-151 FTRKLKDRQVV
+151 FTRKLKDRQELK
-162 TEGQVVKEGQVINEG
+162 EGQVVKEGQVINEG
-177 KIKAKDFVVLNGD
+177 EIKAKDFVVLNGD
-190 EVINKGEIDVEKN
+190 EVINKGKID
-203 AAKNGE
+203 ATNGK
-209 VYLSSDYNFTFTLPD
+209 VYLSSGDNFTFTLLPD

-236 RGIVKNEG
+236 RGIVQNEG

-257 RNQALDSLVMNNGVL
+257 RKQALDSLVMNNGVL

-278 NRNGKVVLSAGN
+278 SKNGKVVLSADN

-302 IVTFGADVTSNKELE
+302 SEVVFTSNKGLE
-317 DNIKI
+317 NNIKI

-328 KVTSPKINFKGKS
+328 KVTSPKIDFKGKS

-347 FGREENREYYDDE
+347 FGRENNTKHYNDE
-360 HKKLKTEVNIDV
+360 HKRLNTEVNIDV
-372 PDDENIRI
+372 PDTENIRI
-380 ADKEKEKEK
+380 ADVEDKDKDKEK
-389 EKEKDKDNTGTGSF
+389 EKEKDKTGTGSF
-403 IQTGALSS
+403 IQTDALSS

-421 KGKDVDISGNIKINS
+421 KGNEVNISGNINIAS
-436 FRDSDSLLKLTNKGH
+436 FKDSDSLLKLTNKGH
-451 IKINHADINSK
+451 ININNADIHSK
-462 GRLFFITSLQNEED
+462 GRLFFITSLQNEKD

-492 GAMGLGRSVN
+492 GAMGLGRSAN
-502 ESDYDNPYQK
+502 EDDYDNKWQK
-512 TEGSQ
+512 TERSQ
-517 RKKFNVNMSNVEF
+517 RKKFDVKMSNVEF

-535 VILAG
+535 VVLAG
-540 GFEKVNLDKIVATG
+540 GFQKVNLDNIVATG
-554 KTNFYIDGG
+554 QTNFYIDGG
-563 VSRNRT
+563 VSRNRR

-585 RTQLSELDQG
+585 RTQLSELDQR
-595 RRRWGYYYDLE
+595 RRRWGYYSDLD
-606 LDMNRAYLYRFD
+606 LDMNRAYWHRFD
-618 LFAAKN
+618 MFATKN
-624 TRRSTIKDTEINISN
+624 TGRAAIKDTEINISN

-658 DNSKIDITFDKDN
+658 DNSKIDITFDKYN
-671 SQDTLAQTNRLGMN
+671 SEDISTQINRLGMN
-685 GKVSMINSHIKIV
+685 GKVSMVNSHIKIV
-698 GDEKEG
+698 GDEKSD
-704 ISPTGT
+704 ISAKAP

-736 FKTDGNTKIA
+736 FRTDGDTKIA
-746 GKYSKEDLKI
+746 GKNSKDDLKI
-756 TAINTGGRAAEE
+756 TAINTGGRTGKE
-768 VLINGALGS
+768 VIINGAPGS
-777 ADNDA
+777 IDNDA

-793 SANTKTTIENAD
+793 NANTKTTIENAD

-813 GTAYLSSKDVEIE
+813 GTAYLSSKGVEIE
-826 VKPNSNFTF
+826 VKSNSNFTF

-842 NLNQTKINGA
+842 NFNQTKINGD

-869 GVRASNLSAEQL
+869 GVRATNLSAEQL
-881 NVTDAS
+881 NVTDSS
-887 EKIINTKLVSSLDV
+887 EKIINTNLVSSLDV

-910 DAGNG
+910 DAGKG

>member
-19 TYASTPDFPQQ
+19 AYASAQ
-30 GLPQEDTVVFG
+30 GLPQEGLPQNHNVVVGQANVSTAG
-41 NVTID
+41 NT
-46 KTTADKMTITQ
+46 MTIKQTT
-57 SSPTTQINWKS
+57 PKTQIDWYS
-68 FDIGQNKEVE
+68 FDIGKDKEVKFE
-78 FKQPSANSVAYNRV
+78 QPDANSVAYNRV

-108 KVYLANPNGVIITK
+108 KVYLANPNGVIITE
-122 GAEINVAGLLA
+122 GAQINVAGLLA
-133 TTKDLEKISE
+133 TTKDLERISE
-143 NGNSNTNK
+143 NGNGNSYQ
-151 FTRKLKDRQVV
+151 FTRKTKD
-162 TEGQVVKEGQVINEG
+162 GQELKEGKVLNEG
-177 KIKAKDFVVLNGD
+177 NITAQDFVVLNGD
-190 EVINKGEIDVEKN
+190 EVINKGKID
-203 AAKNGE
+203 ATNGK
-209 VYLSSDYNFTFTLPD
+209 VYLSSGYNFTFTLPD

-236 RGIVKNEG
+236 QGIVKNEG

-257 RNQALDSLVMNNGVL
+257 RKEALDSLVMNNGVL

-278 NRNGKVVLSAGN
+278 SKNGKVVLSADN
-290 VELNNKSDIKGE
+290 VQLNNESNIKGD
-302 IVTFGADVTSNKELE
+302 IVSFVADVTSNNELK

-322 TSQTGS
+322 TSKTGS
-328 KVTSPKINFKGKS
+328 KVTSPEINFKGKS
-341 VNIKGD
+341 VNINGN
-347 FGREENREYYDDE
+347 FGREDSTTHYKDE
-360 HKKLKTEVNIDV
+360 QKQLKTEVNIDV
-372 PDDENIRI
+372 PDTENIRI
-380 ADKEKEKEK
+380 AD
-389 EKEKDKDNTGTGSF
+389 DKNNTSTGSF
-403 IQTGALSS
+403 IQTDALSS

-421 KGKDVDISGNIKINS
+421 KGNEVNISGRIHINS
-436 FRDSDSLLKLTNKGH
+436 FKDSDSLLKLTNKGH
-451 IKINHADINSK
+451 ININNADIHSK

-476 FQSNITITDSK
+476 FKSNITITDSK

-492 GAMGLGRSVN
+492 GAMGLGRSLN
-502 ESDYDNPYQK
+502 QEDCDGRWCRTESP
-512 TEGSQ
+512 Q
-517 RKKFNVNMSNVEF
+517 RKKFDVKMRNVVF

-535 VILAG
+535 VVLAG
-540 GFEKVNLDKIVATG
+540 GFKEVNLDHIVATG
-554 KTNFYIDGG
+554 QTNFYIDGG
-563 VSRNRT
+563 VSRN
-569 NGEPWKYEYG
+569 NSKYEYG

-585 RTQLSELDQG
+585 RTLLSDLDQR
-595 RRRWGYYYDLE
+595 RRRWKYYNDLD
-606 LDMNRAYLYRFD
+606 LDMKKAYLDRFD
-618 LFAAKN
+618 LFATKN
-624 TRRSTIKDTEINISN
+624 TGRSTIKGTEINISN

-646 GFVHLLAEKIKL
+646 GFMHLLAENIKL
-658 DNSKIDITFDKDN
+658 YNSKVDITFDKDN

-685 GKVSMINSHIKIV
+685 GKVSMVNSHIKIV

-736 FKTDGNTKIA
+736 FKTDGDTKIA
-746 GKYSKEDLKI
+746 GKNSKEDLKI

-826 VKPNSNFTF
+826 VNPNSNFTF

>member
-9 LIILTTYTGA
+9 LIILTTCSGA
-19 TYASTPDFPQQ
+19 AYASTQ
-30 GLPQEDTVVFG
+30 GLPQEEKVVVGSATFS
-41 NVTID
+41 
-46 KTTADKMTITQ
+46 KTENKMTITQ
-57 SSPTTQINWKS
+57 NSTTTQIDWKS

-78 FKQPSANSVAYNRV
+78 FKQPGENAVAYNRV
-92 TGGNASQI
+92 IGGNASQI

-190 EVINKGEIDVEKN
+190 EVINKGNINVEKN
-203 AAKNGE
+203 STINGE
-209 VYLSSDYNFTFTLPD
+209 VYLSSSNNFTFTLSD
-224 SGISVALEDNTV
+224 SSISVALEDNAV
-236 RGIVKNEG
+236 QSIVKNEG

-257 RNQALDSLVMNNGVL
+257 RNQVLDSLVMNNGVL

-278 NRNGKVVLSAGN
+278 NRNGKVVLSADN
-290 VELNNKSDIKGE
+290 VELNNESNIKGE
-302 IVTFGADVTSNKELE
+302 IVTFGADVTSNKELK

-322 TSQTGS
+322 TSKTGS
-328 KVTSPKINFKGKS
+328 KVTSPKIDFKGKS
-341 VNIKGD
+341 VNIKGN
-347 FGREENREYYDDE
+347 FGREDNREYYNEE

-372 PDDENIRI
+372 PDAENIRI

-389 EKEKDKDNTGTGSF
+389 EKTGTDSF
-403 IQTGALSS
+403 IQTEALSS

-421 KGKDVDISGNIKINS
+421 KGKDVNISGNINIDS
-436 FRDSDSLLKLTNKGH
+436 FKETDSLLKLTNKGD
-451 IKINHADINSK
+451 ININHADIHSK
-462 GRLFFITSLQNEED
+462 GRLFFITSLQNEKD

-492 GAMGLGRSVN
+492 GAMGLGRSAN
-502 ESDYDNPYQK
+502 PDDYDNQWRK
-512 TEGSQ
+512 METSQ
-517 RKKFNVNMSNVEF
+517 RKKFNVDMRNVVF

-540 GFEKVNLDKIVATG
+540 GFQKVNLDNIVATG
-554 KTNFYIDGG
+554 QTNFYIDGG
-563 VSRNRT
+563 VRNRK
-569 NGEPWKYEYG
+569 KYEYG

-585 RTQLSELDQG
+585 RTQLSELEQR
-595 RRRWGYYYDLE
+595 RRRWGYYTDLD

-624 TRRSTIKDTEINISN
+624 TGRSTIKDTEINISN

-646 GFVHLLAEKIKL
+646 GFMHLLAEKINL
-658 DNSKIDITFDKDN
+658 DKSKIDITFDKDN

-685 GKVSMINSHIKIV
+685 GKVSMVNSHIKIV
-698 GDEKEG
+698 GDEKSG

-736 FKTDGNTKIA
+736 FKTDGDTKIA
-746 GKYSKEDLKI
+746 GKNSKEDLKI

-826 VKPNSNFTF
+826 VKSNSNFTF

-859 GFARLYDKIN
+859 SFARLYDKIN
-869 GVRASNLSAEQL
+869 GVRATNLSAEQL
-881 NVTDAS
+881 NVTDSS
-887 EKIINTKLVSSLDV
+887 EKIINTNLVSSLDV

-910 DAGNG
+910 DAGKG

>member
-9 LIILTTYTGA
+9 LIILTTCSGA
-19 TYASTPDFPQQ
+19 VYASTQD
-30 GLPQEDTVVFG
+30 LPQEENVVFG
-41 NVTID
+41 NVKIE
-46 KTTADKMTITQ
+46 KTVDKMTINQT
-57 SSPTTQINWKS
+57 SDKAQINWKS
-68 FDIGQNKEVE
+68 FDIGKNKEVE
-78 FKQPSANSVAYNRV
+78 FQQPSTSAVAYNRV

-100 QGKLTANG
+100 QGKLKANG
-108 KVYLANPNGVIITK
+108 KVYLANPNGVIITQ
-122 GAEINVAGLLA
+122 GAEINVAGLFA
-133 TTKDLEKISE
+133 TTKDLERISE
-143 NGNSNTNK
+143 NGNQ
-151 FTRKLKDRQVV
+151 FILKAKDGRVL
-162 TEGQVVKEGQVINEG
+162 KEGKVLNEG
-177 KIKAKDFVVLNGD
+177 KITAQDFVVLNGD
-190 EVINKGEIDVEKN
+190 QVINKGEISSN
-203 AAKNGE
+203 NGK
-209 VYLSSDYNFTFTLPD
+209 VHLSSGYNFTFTLSD

-236 RGIVKNEG
+236 QGIVKNEG

-257 RNQALDSLVMNNGVL
+257 RKQALDSLVVNNGVL

-278 NRNGKVVLSAGN
+278 NRNGKVVLSAD
-290 VELNNKSDIKGE
+290 EIKLNDKSDIKGE
-302 IVTFGADVTSNKELE
+302 SEVVFTSNKELE
-317 DNIKI
+317 NNIKI

-347 FGREENREYYDDE
+347 FGRVNNTKHYSDE
-360 HKKLKTEVNIDV
+360 HKRLNTEVNIDV
-372 PDDENIRI
+372 PDNENIRI
-380 ADKEKEKEK
+380 ANIE
-389 EKEKDKDNTGTGSF
+389 DKDNTGTDSF

-421 KGKDVDISGNIKINS
+421 KGKDVNISGNINIDS
-436 FRDSDSLLKLTNKGH
+436 FKGTDSLLKLTNKGH
-451 IKINHADINSK
+451 ININNADIHST
-462 GRLFFITSLQNEED
+462 GRLFFITSLQNEKD

-492 GAMGLGRSVN
+492 GAMGLGRSVDEN
-502 ESDYDNPYQK
+502 DYDNKWQK

-517 RKKFNVNMSNVEF
+517 RKKFDVKMSNVEF

-540 GFEKVNLDKIVATG
+540 GFQKVNLDRIVATG
-554 KTNFYIDGG
+554 QTNFYIDGG
-563 VSRNRT
+563 VSRNGR
-569 NGEPWKYEYG
+569 KYEYG
-579 VLDLDK
+579 VLNLDE

-595 RRRWGYYYDLE
+595 RRRWGYYRDLD

-624 TRRSTIKDTEINISN
+624 TGRSTIKGTEINISN

-646 GFVHLLAEKIKL
+646 GFMHLLAENIKL

-685 GKVSMINSHIKIV
+685 GKVSMVNSHIKIV
-698 GDEKEG
+698 GDEKSD
-704 ISPTGT
+704 ISAKAP

-736 FKTDGNTKIA
+736 FRTDGNTKIA
-746 GKYSKEDLKI
+746 GKYSKDDLKI

-793 SANTKTTIENAD
+793 SANTKTTIENAE

-813 GTAYLSSKDVEIE
+813 GTAYLSSKEVEIE

-842 NLNQTKINGA
+842 NFNQTKINGD

-869 GVRASNLSAEQL
+869 GVRATNLSAEQL
-881 NVTDAS
+881 NVTDSS
-887 EKIINTKLVSSLDV
+887 EKIINTNLVSSLDV

-910 DAGNG
+910 DAGKG

>member
-9 LIILTTYTGA
+9 LIILTTCSGA
-19 TYASTPDFPQQ
+19 VYASTQD
-30 GLPQEDTVVFG
+30 LPQNSTVVVG
-41 NVTID
+41 KASVTQ
-46 KTTADKMTITQ
+46 TENKMTINQETNKA
-57 SSPTTQINWKS
+57 QINWES
-68 FDIGQNKEVE
+68 FNIGINKEVE
-78 FKQPSANSVAYNRV
+78 FKQPSTSAVAYNRV
-92 TGGNASQI
+92 IGGNASQI

-108 KVYLANPNGVIITK
+108 KVYLANPNGVIITQ

-133 TTKDLEKISE
+133 TTKDLEQISE
-143 NGNSNTNK
+143 NGNSYQ
-151 FTRKLKDRQVV
+151 FTRKTKD
-162 TEGQVVKEGQVINEG
+162 GQVVKDRLVLKDGRVLKEGQVINEG
-177 KIKAKDFVVLNGD
+177 KVTAQDFVVLNGD
-190 EVINKGEIDVEKN
+190 EVINKGEID
-203 AAKNGE
+203 ATNGK
-209 VYLSSDYNFTFTLPD
+209 VYLSSGDNFTFNLPD
-224 SGISVALEDNTV
+224 SIISVALEDNTV
-236 RGIVKNEG
+236 QGIVKNEG

-257 RNQALDSLVMNNGVL
+257 RKQALDSLVMNNGVL

-278 NRNGKVVLSAGN
+278 SKNGKVVLSADD
-290 VELNNKSDIKGE
+290 VQLNNKSDIKGD
-302 IVTFGADVTSNKELE
+302 IVSFVADVTSNNDK
-317 DNIKI
+317 NIKI
-322 TSQTGS
+322 TSKTGS

-341 VNIKGD
+341 VNINGD
-347 FGREENREYYDDE
+347 FGREDNRTYYDEE
-360 HKKLKTEVNIDV
+360 HKRLKTEVNIDV
-372 PDDENIRI
+372 PDTENIRI
-380 ADKEKEKEK
+380 A
-389 EKEKDKDNTGTGSF
+389 DKDNTGTGSF

-421 KGKDVDISGNIKINS
+421 KGKDVNISGNININS
-436 FRDSDSLLKLTNKGH
+436 FKDTDSLLKLTNKGH
-451 IKINHADINSK
+451 ININNADIHSK
-462 GRLFFITSLQNEED
+462 GRLFFITSLQNEKD

-492 GAMGLGRSVN
+492 GAMGLGRSAN
-502 ESDYDNPYQK
+502 PDDYDNQWRK
-512 TEGSQ
+512 METSQ
-517 RKKFNVNMSNVEF
+517 RKKFNVDMRNVVF

-540 GFEKVNLDKIVATG
+540 GFQKVNLDNIVATG
-554 KTNFYIDGG
+554 QTNFYIDGG
-563 VSRNRT
+563 VRNRT
-569 NGEPWKYEYG
+569 KYEYG

-585 RTQLSELDQG
+585 RTQLSELEQR
-595 RRRWGYYYDLE
+595 RRRWGYYTDLD

-624 TRRSTIKDTEINISN
+624 TGRSTIKDTEINISN

-646 GFVHLLAEKIKL
+646 GFMHLLAEKINL
-658 DNSKIDITFDKDN
+658 DKSKIDITFDKDN

-685 GKVSMINSHIKIV
+685 GKVSMVNSHIKIV
-698 GDEKEG
+698 GDEKSG

-736 FKTDGNTKIA
+736 FKTDGDTKIA
-746 GKYSKEDLKI
+746 GKNSKEDLKI

-826 VKPNSNFTF
+826 VKSNSNFTF

-842 NLNQTKINGA
+842 NLNQTKIKGA

-859 GFARLYDKIN
+859 SFARLYDKIN
-869 GVRASNLSAEQL
+869 GVRATNLSAEQL
-881 NVTDAS
+881 NVTDSS
-887 EKIINTKLVSSLDV
+887 EKIINTNLVSSLDV

-910 DAGNG
+910 DAGKG

>member
-19 TYASTPDFPQQ
+19 AYASAQDFPQE
-30 GLPQEDTVVFG
+30 GKVVVGEATFSTAG
-41 NVTID
+41 N
-46 KTTADKMTITQ
+46 KMTINQ
-57 SSPTTQINWKS
+57 KKPTTQIDWKS
-68 FDIGQNKEVE
+68 FDIGKNKEVE
-78 FKQPSANSVAYNRV
+78 FKQPDANSVAYNRV
-92 TGGNASQI
+92 IGGNASQI

-122 GAEINVAGLLA
+122 GAQINVAGLLA

-143 NGNSNTNK
+143 SGNGNSNGNK
-151 FTRKLKDRQVV
+151 FTRKAKN
-162 TEGQVVKEGQVINEG
+162 GQVAKEGLVLTDGRVLKEGQVINEG
-177 KIKAKDFVVLNGD
+177 KVTAQDFVVLNGD
-190 EVINKGEIDVEKN
+190 EVINKGEINVEKN

-209 VYLSSDYNFTFTLPD
+209 VYLSSSDNFTFTLSD

-236 RGIVKNEG
+236 RGIVQNEG
-244 SIKAG
+244 IIKAG
-249 EITLSAKG
+249 DITLNAKG
-257 RNQALDSLVMNNGVL
+257 RNQALDSLVVNNGVL

-278 NRNGKVVLSAGN
+278 NRNGKVVLSADD
-290 VELNNKSDIKGE
+290 VQLNNKSDIKGD
-302 IVTFGADVTSNKELE
+302 IVSFVADVTSNNELK

-322 TSQTGS
+322 TSKTGS
-328 KVTSPKINFKGKS
+328 KVTSPKIDFKGKS

-347 FGREENREYYDDE
+347 FGRDDGTKHYEDE
-360 HKKLKTEVNIDV
+360 HKRLKTEVNIDV
-372 PDDENIRI
+372 PNTENIRI
-380 ADKEKEKEK
+380 ADQ
-389 EKEKDKDNTGTGSF
+389 DKDNTGTGSF

-411 LLANNGKVTL
+411 LLANNGKVNL
-421 KGKDVDISGNIKINS
+421 KGNNVNISGNIKIDS
-436 FRDSDSLLKLTNKGH
+436 FRGSDSLLKLTNQGH
-451 IKINHADINSK
+451 ININHADIHSK
-462 GRLFFITSLQNEED
+462 GRLFFITSLQNKED
-476 FQSNITITDSK
+476 FQSDITITDSK

-492 GAMGLGRSVN
+492 GAMGLGRSLN
-502 ESDYDNPYQK
+502 KDDCDNRWCR
-512 TEGSQ
+512 TEKSQ
-517 RKKFNVNMSNVEF
+517 RKKFNVKMSNVEF

-535 VILAG
+535 VVVAG
-540 GFEKVNLDKIVATG
+540 GFKEVNLDRIVATG

-563 VSRNRT
+563 VSRN
-569 NGEPWKYEYG
+569 NSKYEYG
-579 VLDLDK
+579 VLDLDE
-585 RTQLSELDQG
+585 RTQLSSLDQ
-595 RRRWGYYYDLE
+595 RKRRWKYYYNLD
-606 LDMNRAYLYRFD
+606 LDMNKAYWHRFD
-618 LFAAKN
+618 MFASKN
-624 TRRSTIKDTEINISN
+624 TGRSTIKGTEINISN

-658 DNSKIDITFDKDN
+658 DKSKIDITFDKDN
-671 SQDTLAQTNRLGMN
+671 SEDISSQINRLGMN
-685 GKVSMINSHIKIV
+685 GKVSMVNSHIKIV
-698 GDEKEG
+698 GDEKSD
-704 ISPTGT
+704 ISAKAP

-736 FKTDGNTKIA
+736 FRTDGDTKIA
-746 GKYSKEDLKI
+746 GKYSKDDLKI
-756 TAINTGGRAAEE
+756 TAINTGGRTGKE
-768 VLINGALGS
+768 VIINGAPGS
-777 ADNDA
+777 IDNDA

-793 SANTKTTIENAD
+793 NANTKTTIENAD

-813 GTAYLSSKDVEIE
+813 GTAYLSSKGVEIE
-826 VKPNSNFTF
+826 VNPNSNFTF

-842 NLNQTKINGA
+842 NFNQTKINGD

>member
-19 TYASTPDFPQQ
+19 AYASTRD
-30 GLPQEDTVVFG
+30 LPQEDKVVVGKATF
-41 NVTID
+41 D
-46 KTTADKMTITQ
+46 KTTADKMTINQ
-57 SSPTTQINWKS
+57 ESDKVQINWKS

-78 FKQPSANSVAYNRV
+78 FKQPTTNSVAYNRV

-100 QGKLTANG
+100 QGKLKANG
-108 KVYLANPNGVIITK
+108 KVYLANPNGVIITQ
-122 GAEINVAGLLA
+122 GAEINVTGLLA
-133 TTKDLEKISE
+133 TTKDLEQISE
-143 NGNSNTNK
+143 NGNSYQ
-151 FTRKLKDRQVV
+151 FTRKTKDGQVL
-162 TEGQVVKEGQVINEG
+162 TDGQVVKEGQVINEG
-177 KIKAKDFVVLNGD
+177 KITAKDFVVLNGD
-190 EVINKGEIDVEKN
+190 EVINKGNID
-203 AAKNGE
+203 ATNGK
-209 VYLSSDYNFTFTLPD
+209 VYLSSGYNFTFTLSD
-224 SGISVALEDNTV
+224 SSISVALEDNAV
-236 RGIVKNEG
+236 QSIVKNEG

-257 RNQALDSLVMNNGVL
+257 RKQALDSLVMNNGVL

-278 NRNGKVVLSAGN
+278 NRNGKIVLSADD
-290 VELNNKSDIKGE
+290 VQLNNKSDIKGE
-302 IVTFGADVTSNKELE
+302 SEVAFTSNNDK
-317 DNIKI
+317 NIKI
-322 TSQTGS
+322 TSQNGS
-328 KVTSPKINFKGKS
+328 KVTSPKIDFKGKS
-341 VNIKGD
+341 VNIKGN
-347 FGREENREYYDDE
+347 FGREDNTTYYNDE
-360 HKKLKTEVNIDV
+360 HKTLKTEVNIDV
-372 PDDENIRI
+372 PDTENIRI
-380 ADKEKEKEK
+380 ADQ
-389 EKEKDKDNTGTGSF
+389 DKDNTGTDSF
-403 IQTGALSS
+403 IQTDALSS

-421 KGKDVDISGNIKINS
+421 KGKDVNISGHINIDS
-436 FRDSDSLLKLTNKGH
+436 FKGTDSLLKLTNKGH
-451 IKINHADINSK
+451 IDINHADIHSK
-462 GRLFFITSLQNEED
+462 GRLFLITSLQNDVD

-492 GAMGLGRSVN
+492 GAMGLGRSAK
-502 ESDYDNPYQK
+502 EDYYDNKWRK
-512 TEGSQ
+512 TESSQ
-517 RKKFNVNMSNVEF
+517 RKKFNVHMRNVVF

-535 VILAG
+535 VVLAG
-540 GFEKVNLDKIVATG
+540 GFEKVNLDNIVATG
-554 KTNFYIDGG
+554 QTNFYIDGG
-563 VSRNRT
+563 VSRNR
-569 NGEPWKYEYG
+569 NGEYSKYEYG

-585 RTQLSELDQG
+585 RTQLSELDQR
-595 RRRWGYYYDLE
+595 RRRWGYYSDLD
-606 LDMNRAYLYRFD
+606 LDMNRAYWHRFD
-618 LFAAKN
+618 MFASKN
-624 TRRSTIKDTEINISN
+624 TGRSTIKDTEINISN

-671 SQDTLAQTNRLGMN
+671 SQDISTQINRLGMN
-685 GKVSMINSHIKIV
+685 GKVSMVNSHIKIV
-698 GDEKEG
+698 GDEKID
-704 ISPTGT
+704 ISAKAP

-736 FKTDGNTKIA
+736 FRTDGDTKIA
-746 GKYSKEDLKI
+746 GKNSKDDLKI
-756 TAINTGGRAAEE
+756 TAINTGGRTGEE
-768 VLINGALGS
+768 VIINGAPGS
-777 ADNDA
+777 IDNDA

-793 SANTKTTIENAD
+793 NANTKTTIENAD

-813 GTAYLSSKDVEIE
+813 GTAYLSSKGVEIE
-826 VKPNSNFTF
+826 VKSNSNFTF

-842 NLNQTKINGA
+842 NFNQTKINGD

-887 EKIINTKLVSSLDV
+887 EKIINTNLVSSLDV

-910 DAGNG
+910 DAGKG

>member
-19 TYASTPDFPQQ
+19 TYASTQD
-30 GLPQEDTVVFG
+30 LPQEGQVVVGEATFSTAG
-41 NVTID
+41 N
-46 KTTADKMTITQ
+46 KMTINQT
-57 SSPTTQINWKS
+57 SSTTQIDWKS
-68 FDIGQNKEVE
+68 FDIGKKKEVE
-78 FKQPSANSVAYNRV
+78 FKQPGENAVAYNRV
-92 TGGNASQI
+92 IGGNASQI

-108 KVYLANPNGVIITK
+108 KVYLANPNGVIITQ

-133 TTKDLEKISE
+133 TTKDLERISE
-143 NGNSNTNK
+143 NGNSNSNQ
-151 FTRKLKDRQVV
+151 FTRKPKD
-162 TEGQVVKEGQVINEG
+162 GQELKEGQVINEG
-177 KIKAKDFVVLNGD
+177 KITAKDFVVLNGD
-190 EVINKGEIDVEKN
+190 EVINKGEINVEKD
-203 AAKNGE
+203 AAKNGK
-209 VYLSSDYNFTFTLPD
+209 VYLSSGYNFTFTLSD

-236 RGIVKNEG
+236 QGIVKNEG

-257 RNQALDSLVMNNGVL
+257 RKEALDSLVVNNGVL

-278 NRNGKVVLSAGN
+278 NRKGKIVLSADD
-290 VELNNKSDIKGE
+290 VQLNNNSDIKGE
-302 IVTFGADVTSNKELE
+302 IVNFGTEVTSNE
-317 DNIKI
+317 DKKLKI

-341 VNIKGD
+341 VNINGN
-347 FGREENREYYDDE
+347 FGREDNKNYYDDE
-360 HKKLKTEVNIDV
+360 HKTLKTEVNIDV
-372 PDDENIRI
+372 PDTENIRI
-380 ADKEKEKEK
+380 AD
-389 EKEKDKDNTGTGSF
+389 DKDNAGTGSF
-403 IQTGALSS
+403 IQTEALSS

-421 KGKDVDISGNIKINS
+421 KGKDVNISGRIHIDS
-436 FRDSDSLLKLTNKGH
+436 FKGTDSLLKLTNQGH
-451 IKINHADINSK
+451 INIDHADIHSK
-462 GRLFFITSLQNEED
+462 GRLFVVTSLQNKED
-476 FQSNITITDSK
+476 FKSDITITDSK

-492 GAMGLGRSVN
+492 GAIGLGRSVN
-502 ESDYDNPYQK
+502 EEDYENRWK
-512 TEGSQ
+512 RAEKSQ
-517 RKKFNVNMSNVEF
+517 RKKFNVDMRNVVF

-535 VILAG
+535 VVLAG
-540 GFEKVNLDKIVATG
+540 GFEKVNLNNITATG
-554 KTNFYIDGG
+554 QTNFYIDGG
-563 VSRNRT
+563 VSRN
-569 NGEPWKYEYG
+569 NSKYEYG

-585 RTQLSELDQG
+585 RTQLSSLEQG
-595 RRRWGYYYDLE
+595 RRRWKYYNDLD
-606 LDMNRAYLYRFD
+606 LDMNKAYWHRFD
-618 LFAAKN
+618 MFATKN
-624 TRRSTIKDTEINISN
+624 TGRAAIKGTEINISN

-671 SQDTLAQTNRLGMN
+671 SQDISTQINRLGMN
-685 GKVSMINSHIKIV
+685 GKVSMVNSHIKIV
-698 GDEKEG
+698 GDEKSD
-704 ISPTGT
+704 ISPKAP

-736 FKTDGNTKIA
+736 FRTDGDTKIA
-746 GKYSKEDLKI
+746 GKNSKDDLKI
-756 TAINTGGRAAEE
+756 TAINTGGRTGKE
-768 VLINGALGS
+768 VIINGAPGS
-777 ADNDA
+777 IDNDA

-793 SANTKTTIENAD
+793 NANTKTTIENAD

-813 GTAYLSSKDVEIE
+813 GTAYLSSKGVEIE
-826 VKPNSNFTF
+826 VKSNSNFTF

-842 NLNQTKINGA
+842 NFNQTKINGD

-869 GVRASNLSAEQL
+869 GVRATNLSAEQL
-881 NVTDAS
+881 NVTDSS
-887 EKIINTKLVSSLDV
+887 EKIINTNLVSSLDV

-910 DAGNG
+910 DAGKG

>member
-19 TYASTPDFPQQ
+19 TYASTRD
-30 GLPQEDTVVFG
+30 LPQDSNVVFG
-41 NVTID
+41 TATVT
-46 KTTADKMTITQ
+46 TTADKMTITQ
-57 SSPTTQINWKS
+57 STSKTQIDWKS
-68 FDIGQNKEVE
+68 FDIGKDKEVI
-78 FKQPSANSVAYNRV
+78 FQQPSTDAVAYNRV
-92 TGGNASQI
+92 IGGNASQI

-122 GAEINVAGLLA
+122 GAQINVAGLLA

-143 NGNSNTNK
+143 NGNSNSYQ
-151 FTRKLKDRQVV
+151 FTRKTKNGQLPKDRLVLKD
-162 TEGQVVKEGQVINEG
+162 GQELKEGQVINEG
-177 KIKAKDFVVLNGD
+177 EITAKDFVVLNGD
-190 EVINKGEIDVEKN
+190 EVINEGKIN
-203 AAKNGE
+203 ATNGK
-209 VYLSSDYNFTFTLPD
+209 VYLSSGDNFTFTLLPD
-224 SGISVALEDNTV
+224 SGISVALEDNAAQ
-236 RGIVKNEG
+236 GIVKNEG

-278 NRNGKVVLSAGN
+278 NRNGKVVLSAGEIKLDDESN
-290 VELNNKSDIKGE
+290 IKGE
-302 IVTFGADVTSNKELE
+302 IVSFGADVTSNNELK

-322 TSQTGS
+322 TSKTGS
-328 KVTSPKINFKGKS
+328 KVTSPKINFTGKS
-341 VNIKGD
+341 VNINGN
-347 FGREENREYYDDE
+347 FGRDDGTKHYSDE
-360 HKKLKTEVNIDV
+360 HKRLNTEVNIDV
-372 PDDENIRI
+372 PDTENIRI
-380 ADKEKEKEK
+380 ADVED
-389 EKEKDKDNTGTGSF
+389 KEKDKDKTGTGKDSF

-411 LLANNGKVTL
+411 LLANNGKVNL
-421 KGKDVDISGNIKINS
+421 KGKDVNISGHININS
-436 FRDSDSLLKLTNKGH
+436 FRGSDSLLKLTNQGH
-451 IKINHADINSK
+451 ININHADIHST
-462 GRLFFITSLQNEED
+462 GRLFFITSLQNKED

-502 ESDYDNPYQK
+502 ESDYDNKYQK

-517 RKKFNVNMSNVEF
+517 RKKFNVEMRNVVF
-530 NQVDD
+530 DQVDD

-554 KTNFYIDGG
+554 QTNFYIDGG

-624 TRRSTIKDTEINISN
+624 TRRSTIKGTEINISN

-646 GFVHLLAEKIKL
+646 GFVHLLAEKINL
-658 DNSKIDITFDKDN
+658 DKSKIDITFDKDN

-685 GKVSMINSHIKIV
+685 GKVSMVNSHIKIV

-736 FKTDGNTKIA
+736 FKTDGDTKIA
-746 GKYSKEDLKI
+746 GKNSKEDLKI

-813 GTAYLSSKDVEIE
+813 GTAYLSSKDVEID
-826 VKPNSNFTF
+826 VKPNSDFTF

-842 NLNQTKINGA
+842 NLNQTKIKGA